1 MLIANLR
8 TKRTLL
14 SLAVAAALTLSVQ
27 ASAADTLQGKVVADE
42 APNYS
47 TQSGKQYWVLT
58 GTEQTA
64 ESNALTINDANGTVK
79 LPDQIP
85 VSHIY
90 LSEAD
95 KAVANGNQMTV
106 GGQTSTFASAVLVMN
121 VWADNVDS
129 LEADANKATLNT
141 SADAAGSY
149 AFSNIFATRIGEATI
164 RNSETVIDDVEI
176 NVTVDPSDVSLED
189 LGAFWA
195 WGAYVDNL
203 SAEAGMTSS
212 VHFSGNSLTLSDT
225 KIAAP
230 KEMYVDGV
238 MTEQVNT
245 VVAEDNRFVLENLT
259 ITTDTGY
266 FRGVTTVGADEAQI
280 DRNKTTVT
288 DLTFS
293 STDFAYVEGMEVYD
307 FGRAEAANNTY
318 IADGI
323 ELNGSDLILSG
334 GWFQDGDSA
343 VFANNTVNIADVTAG
358 SVSGELLTVY
368 GIQTRDVADVTANA
382 TTVTLDKITLSPWD
396 AGSSYETES
405 LWARAVSVSDA
416 ETVSASG
423 NLLSAHDVHVHSAI
437 LSAAYVSGEDTASVS
452 LIGNKVELSNSETMQ
467 STDFEN
473 GLTIYGARAAIT
485 GNAEISRNAVSV
497 KDVTAADLRLYGGR
511 YWAVGSTQNAS
522 VVMNGNLLE
531 VENVTN
537 TGPEADLWAAR
548 AGLGD
553 EAYHS
558 GADISTV
565 TLQNNRARVLDS
577 DFAGQFGVAGAEVD
591 IRGSADVSNNAVELR
606 NVTADHFSAL
616 GASYVGYVTADQADV
631 VMNGNT
637 LIAEGVTASDYA
649 QFVAARSF
657 FTDGDEEVYGQNI
670 LMQGNRLEMTDA
682 TLSGESYV
690 MSVSATDAGEARAL
704 NNTLEVSGLTA
715 RNDQGTAVTHVVA
728 AHLDATQAVAENN
741 ATVVEDSSFTGTTR
755 LWGVRLVAENQ
766 GIASENHVA
775 LSGTKFSGTSNV
787 AAVSLGA
794 TQAETENNVI
804 IVEDS
809 SFTGTTSLLG
819 VRLTAENQGVA
830 SGNNVALSGTKF
842 SGTSNV
848 ATVLLGATQAETENN
863 AIVVED
869 SSFTGTTSL
878 LGVQLAAE
886 KRGVASGTSVSVSG
900 ATVSGYGLIE
910 AVSVYSQDTVEV
922 NNSTLL
928 LSDVSMDGE
937 PALIAGVDSSG
948 KTVSVQNTLVQAT
961 EVDIQDN
968 KELKERNVLAGV
980 SAFITNDGGTFT
992 NKNTVVS
999 VNKSDITNGYV
1010 AGTLVALADGGQVE
1024 INNQTVVVSYSTVD
1038 DVYGTGIVASG
1049 NVSARINNQTI
1060 VLDNATVVGGV
1071 YDVSIK
1077 NGTSTRS
1084 GNDVE
1089 LTNSRL
1095 QLSGINEV
1103 GSISGFD
1110 TIGLNVTEANKMNA
1124 VLTVKKA
1131 TGGQTEFDGVTIEIA
1146 SDDFL
1151 DSSDTYQLINV
1162 EGGKYTFKDLTVK
1175 ESHTFIE
1182 TTYTADGDV
1191 VLGNGENLTS
1201 ENNLFNNKTVKATE
1215 SSKTLAESLL
1225 GTVAFINQGAEFIA
1239 DEGIA
1244 AMVDAAKLGEVTA
1257 FGVMQGGSTHYNT
1270 GSYVDV
1276 DGVTFM
1282 AGAGLRVNPNWTM
1295 AGFVEAGWANS
1306 ASHVEGTR
1314 GDGDHEY
1321 FGVGFA
1327 TRYQTDGVLYVD
1339 GSLRAGRAT
1348 TEFAGR
1354 YGQDSASYDAKSLYM
1369 SAHVGLGA
1377 LWDLSESLKL
1387 DTYARYMVTYL
1398 DDDDVSLNNRYNDK
1412 LDLDSTVTHAVRAGA
1427 RLLGDFNDYASW
1439 KVGAAYEHVFD
1450 GDAESAVNSFS
1461 LDVPSLEG
1469 DTGVFELGLRI
1480 RPSLE
1485 SNWAVD
1491 LGAKGYVGD
1500 REGVTGNMTVRYS
1513 F

>member
-47 TQSGKQYWVLT
+47 AQSGKQYWVLT
-58 GTEQTA
+58 GAEQTA

-79 LPDQIP
+79 QADQIP

-106 GGQTSTFASAVLVMN
+106 GGQTSKFDSAVLFMN

-129 LEADANKATLNT
+129 LEVDANKVTL
-141 SADAAGSY
+141 DANVEASGGY
-149 AFSNIFATRIGEATI
+149 AFTNIFATRIGEATI
-164 RNSETVIDDVEI
+164 RNSETVIGDVEI
-176 NVTVDPSDVSLED
+176 NLIADPSDDSDED
-189 LGAFWA
+189 IGAFWA
-195 WGAYVDNL
+195 WGAYVNNP

-212 VHFSGNSLTLSDT
+212 VRFSGNSLTLSGT
-225 KIAAP
+225 KIDAP
-230 KEMYVDGV
+230 EIYVDGV
-238 MTEQVNT
+238 MTQQVNT
-245 VVAEDNRFVLENLT
+245 VVAEDNRFVLENLS
-259 ITTDTGY
+259 ITTDDGH
-266 FRGVTTVGADEAQI
+266 FRGVTAFGADEVQI
-280 DRNKTTVT
+280 HRNATTAK
-288 DLTFS
+288 DLTLS
-293 STDFAYVEGMEVYD
+293 PKTFAVVEGMEVNG

-318 IADGI
+318 TADGI
-323 ELNGSDLILSG
+323 ELNGSDLILRG
-334 GWFQDGDSA
+334 GRFLDGDSA
-343 VFANNTVNIADVTAG
+343 VFSNNTVKIANVTAG

-368 GIQTRDVADVTANA
+368 GIQTSDVADVSANA

-416 ETVSASG
+416 ETVSASD

-452 LIGNKVELSNSETMQ
+452 LTGNKVELSNSETMQ

-485 GNAEISRNAVSV
+485 GSAEISRNAVSV

-558 GADISTV
+558 GADNSTV

-577 DFAGQFGVAGAEVD
+577 KFTGQLGVAGAEVD
-591 IRGSADVSNNAVELR
+591 IRGSADVSNNAVELS
-606 NVTADHFSAL
+606 NVTADRFYAL
-616 GASYVGYVTADQADV
+616 GASYVGSETADQADV

-649 QFVAARSF
+649 QFVAARSL

-682 TLSGESYV
+682 TLSGGSSV
-690 MSVSATDAGEARAL
+690 MSVSATEAGEARAL

-715 RNDQGTAVTHVVA
+715 SNDQGTAVTNVVA

-741 ATVVEDSSFTGTTR
+741 ATVVEDSSFTGTT
-755 LWGVRLVAENQ
+755 
-766 GIASENHVA
+766 
-775 LSGTKFSGTSNV
+775 
-787 AAVSLGA
+787 
-794 TQAETENNVI
+794 
-804 IVEDS
+804 
-809 SFTGTTSLLG
+809 SLLG
-819 VRLTAENQGVA
+819 VRLAAENQGIA

-848 ATVLLGATQAETENN
+848 AAVFLGATQAEAENN

-869 SSFTGTTSL
+869 SSFTGTTTL
-878 LGVQLAAE
+878 LGVHLAAE
-886 KRGVASGTSVSVSG
+886 KRGVASGTSISVSG

-922 NNSTLL
+922 KNSTLL

-992 NKNTVVS
+992 NKNTIVS
-999 VNKSDITNGYV
+999 VSKSGITNGYV

-1049 NVSARINNQTI
+1049 DVSARINNQTI

-1071 YDVSIK
+1071 YAVSVK

-1095 QLSGINEV
+1095 QLSGTNTV

-1110 TIGLNVTEANKMNA
+1110 TIGLNVTEANKEKA
-1124 VLTVKKA
+1124 VLTVTDA
-1131 TGGQTEFDGVTIEIA
+1131 DAGQMEFNGVTIEIA

-1151 DSSDTYQLINV
+1151 ESSDTYQLINV

-1175 ESHTFIE
+1175 ESHTFLE

-1201 ENNLFNNKTVKATE
+1201 ENDLFNNKTVKATE

-1225 GTVAFINQGAEFIA
+1225 GTVAFVNQGAEFIA

-1377 LWDLSESLKL
+1377 LWDLNESLKL

-1398 DDDDVSLNNRYNDK
+1398 DDDDVDLNNRYNDK

-1469 DTGVFELGLRI
+1469 DTGVFELGMRI

>member
-1 MLIANLR
+1 MLIENLR

-14 SLAVAAALTLSVQ
+14 SLAVATALTLSVQ
-27 ASAADTLQGKVVADE
+27 ANAADTLQGKVVADE

-58 GTEQTA
+58 GAEQTA

-79 LPDQIP
+79 QANQIP

-95 KAVANGNQMTV
+95 KAVANGNQMTI
-106 GGQTSTFASAVLVMN
+106 GGQTSTFTSAFLVMN

-129 LEADANKATLNT
+129 LEADANKVTL
-141 SADAAGSY
+141 DANVEASGGY
-149 AFSNIFATRIGEATI
+149 AFTNIFATRIGEATI
-164 RNSETVIDDVEI
+164 RNSETVIGDVEI
-176 NVTVDPSDVSLED
+176 NLIADPSDDSDED
-189 LGAFWA
+189 IGAFWA
-195 WGAYVDNL
+195 WGAYVNNP
-203 SAEAGMTSS
+203 SAEAEMTSS
-212 VHFSGNSLTLSDT
+212 VRFSGNSLTLSGT
-225 KIAAP
+225 KIDAP
-230 KEMYVDGV
+230 EIYVDGV
-238 MTEQVNT
+238 LTQQVNT
-245 VVAEDNRFVLENLT
+245 VVAEDNRYVLENLS
-259 ITTDTGY
+259 ITTDDGH
-266 FRGVTTVGADEAQI
+266 FRGVTAFGADEVQI
-280 DRNKTTVT
+280 HRNATTAK
-288 DLTFS
+288 DLTLS
-293 STDFAYVEGMEVYD
+293 PKTFAVVEGMEVNG

-318 IADGI
+318 TADGI
-323 ELNGSDLILSG
+323 ELNGSDLILRG
-334 GWFQDGDSA
+334 GRFLDGDSA
-343 VFANNTVNIADVTAG
+343 VFSNNTVNIADITAG
-358 SVSGELLTVY
+358 STSGELLTVY
-368 GIQTRDVADVTANA
+368 GMLTSGVADVTANA
-382 TTVTLDKITLSPWD
+382 TTVTLDKITLSPSA
-396 AGSSYETES
+396 AGSSVETES
-405 LWARAVSVSDA
+405 LSALAVSVSDA
-416 ETVSASG
+416 ETVSASD
-423 NLLSAHDVHVHSAI
+423 NLLSVHDVHVYSAI

-473 GLTIYGARAAIT
+473 GLTIYGARAAIS
-485 GNAEISRNAVSV
+485 GNAEISRNEVSV
-497 KDVTAADLRLYGGR
+497 KDVTSADLRLYGGR
-511 YWAVGSTQNAS
+511 YWAVGSAQNAS

-553 EAYHS
+553 EVYHS
-558 GADISTV
+558 GADTSTV

-577 DFAGQFGVAGAEVD
+577 KFTGQLGVAAAEVD
-591 IRGSADVSNNAVELR
+591 IRGSAVVSNNAVELS
-606 NVTADHFSAL
+606 NVTADRFYAL
-616 GASYVGYVTADQADV
+616 GASYVGSDTADQADV

-682 TLSGESYV
+682 TLSGGSSV
-690 MSVSATDAGEARAL
+690 MSVSATEAGEARAL

-715 RNDQGTAVTHVVA
+715 SNDQGTAVTNVVA

-741 ATVVEDSSFTGTTR
+741 ATV
-755 LWGVRLVAENQ
+755 
-766 GIASENHVA
+766 
-775 LSGTKFSGTSNV
+775 
-787 AAVSLGA
+787 
-794 TQAETENNVI
+794 
-804 IVEDS
+804 VEDS

-830 SGNNVALSGTKF
+830 SGNNVALSGT
-842 SGTSNV
+842 SNV

-863 AIVVED
+863 AMLVED

-886 KRGVASGTSVSVSG
+886 NRGVASGTSVSVSG
-900 ATVSGYGLIE
+900 VEVSGYGLIE

-992 NKNTVVS
+992 NKNTIVS
-999 VNKSDITNGYV
+999 VSKSGITNGYV

-1049 NVSARINNQTI
+1049 DVSARINNQTI

-1110 TIGLNVTEANKMNA
+1110 TIGLNVTQDNIDQA
-1124 VLTVKKA
+1124 VLTVTQA
-1131 TGGQTEFDGVTIEIA
+1131 AEGQTKFDGVTIEIA

-1151 DSSDTYQLINV
+1151 ESSDTYQLINV

-1201 ENNLFNNKTVKATE
+1201 ENDLFNNKTVKATE

-1225 GTVAFINQGAEFIA
+1225 GTVAFVNQGAEFIA

-1244 AMVDAAKLGEVTA
+1244 AMADAAKLGEVTA

-1377 LWDLSESLKL
+1377 LWDLNESLKL

-1398 DDDDVSLNNRYNDK
+1398 DDDDVDLNNRYNDK

-1469 DTGVFELGLRI
+1469 DTGVFELGMRI

>member
-1 MLIANLR
+1 MLIESLR

-27 ASAADTLQGKVVADE
+27 ANAADTLQGQVVADK

-47 TQSGKQYWVLT
+47 AQSGKQYWVLT
-58 GTEQTA
+58 GAEQTA

-106 GGQTSTFASAVLVMN
+106 GGQNSTFASAVLLMN

-129 LEADANKATLNT
+129 LEADANKVALNT
-141 SADAAGSY
+141 NADAAGSY
-149 AFSNIFATRIGEATI
+149 AFTNILAMKIVDATI

-176 NVTVDPSDVSLED
+176 NVTVDPSDDSVED

-195 WGAYVDNL
+195 WGASVDNL
-203 SAEAGMTSS
+203 SADAGMTSS
-212 VHFSGNSLTLSDT
+212 VRFSGNSLTLSGT
-225 KIAAP
+225 KIDAP
-230 KEMYVDGV
+230 EIYVDGV
-238 MTEQVNT
+238 MSQQVNT
-245 VVAEDNRFVLENLT
+245 VVAEDNRFVLENLS
-259 ITTDTGY
+259 ITTDDGH
-266 FRGVTTVGADEAQI
+266 FRGVTAFGADEVQI
-280 DRNKTTVT
+280 HRNATTAK
-288 DLTFS
+288 DLTLS
-293 STDFAYVEGMEVYD
+293 PKTFAVVEGMEVNG

-318 IADGI
+318 TADGI
-323 ELNGSDLILSG
+323 ELNGSDLILRG
-334 GWFQDGDSA
+334 GRFLDGDSA

-358 SVSGELLTVY
+358 STSGELLTVY
-368 GIQTRDVADVTANA
+368 GMLTSGVADVMATA
-382 TTVTLDKITLSPWD
+382 TTVTLDKIALSPWD
-396 AGSSYETES
+396 AGSSDETES

-416 ETVSASG
+416 ETVSASD

-511 YWAVGSTQNAS
+511 YWAVGSTQNDS

-558 GADISTV
+558 GADTSTV

-577 DFAGQFGVAGAEVD
+577 KFTGQLGVAGAEVD

-637 LIAEGVTASDYA
+637 LIAEGVTASNYS

-704 NNTLEVSGLTA
+704 NNTFEVSGLTA
-715 RNDQGTAVTHVVA
+715 SNDQGTAETIVVA
-728 AHLDATQAVAENN
+728 AHLYATQAVAENN
-741 ATVVEDSSFTGTTR
+741 AMVIKNSSFVGTTV
-755 LWGVRLVAENQ
+755 LEGVNQ
-766 GIASENHVA
+766 R
-775 LSGTKFSGTSNV
+775 
-787 AAVSLGA
+787 
-794 TQAETENNVI
+794 TEN
-804 IVEDS
+804 S
-809 SFTGTTSLLG
+809 
-819 VRLTAENQGVA
+819 GVA
-830 SGNNVALSGTKF
+830 SGNSVSVSKTNF
-842 SGTSNV
+842 SGTNNV
-848 ATVLLGATQAETENN
+848 FAVDLVAMKAEVENN
-863 AIVVED
+863 SMVVED
-869 SSFTGTTSL
+869 SAFAGTTAL
-878 LGVQLAAE
+878 EGVNLTTE
-886 KRGVASGTSVSVSG
+886 NRGVVSGTGVSISG
-900 ATVSGYGLIE
+900 ATVTGYGLIQ
-910 AVSVYSQDTVEV
+910 AVAVQSPNTVEV
-922 NNSTLL
+922 DNSTLL
-928 LSDVSMDGE
+928 LSDVSMEGE
-937 PALIAGVDSSG
+937 QALIAGVAIFG
-948 KTVSVQNTLVQAT
+948 KTVSVQNTFVQAT
-961 EVDIQDN
+961 QLTMKDN
-968 KELKERNVLAGV
+968 GERNALGGV
-980 SAFITNDGGTFT
+980 SVEINDGGTFT
-992 NKNTVVS
+992 NENTVVS
-999 VNKSDITNGYV
+999 LLNNSEITDGYV
-1010 AGTLVALADGGQVE
+1010 AGTLVSLVDGGQVE
-1024 INNQTVVVSYSTVD
+1024 INNQTVVVSNSTVD

-1049 NVSARINNQTI
+1049 DVSARINNQTI

-1071 YDVSIK
+1071 YDVSVK
-1077 NGTSTRS
+1077 SETSTRS

-1095 QLSGINEV
+1095 QLSGTNKV

-1110 TIGLNVTEANKMNA
+1110 TIGLNVTEANKEKA
-1124 VLTVKKA
+1124 VLTVTDA
-1131 TGGQTEFDGVTIEIA
+1131 DAGQMEFNGVTIEIA

-1151 DSSDTYQLINV
+1151 ESSDTYQLINV

-1191 VLGNGENLTS
+1191 VLGDGNSLTS
-1201 ENNLFNNKTVKATE
+1201 ENDLFNNKTVKATE

-1327 TRYQTDGVLYVD
+1327 TRYQTDGVLYAD

-1377 LWDLSESLKL
+1377 MWGLNESLKL

-1412 LDLDSTVTHAVRAGA
+1412 LELDSTVTHAVRAGA
-1427 RLLGDFNDYASW
+1427 RLLGDFNDNASW

>member
-1 MLIANLR
+1 MSF
-8 TKRTLL
+8 L
-14 SLAVAAALTLSVQ
+14 SESSMPDTGLALAVTKKTPLR
-27 ASAADTLQGKVVADE
+27 K
-42 APNYS
+42 
-47 TQSGKQYWVLT
+47 
-58 GTEQTA
+58 
-64 ESNALTINDANGTVK
+64 
-79 LPDQIP
+79 
-85 VSHIY
+85 
-90 LSEAD
+90 
-95 KAVANGNQMTV
+95 
-106 GGQTSTFASAVLVMN
+106 
-121 VWADNVDS
+121 S
-129 LEADANKATLNT
+129 LERTVFRSGVLLGP
-141 SADAAGSY
+141 S
-149 AFSNIFATRIGEATI
+149 FHQPRISSDPRFCMAKI
-164 RNSETVIDDVEI
+164 SETIVE
-176 NVTVDPSDVSLED
+176 T
-189 LGAFWA
+189 
-195 WGAYVDNL
+195 NL
-203 SAEAGMTSS
+203 AG
-212 VHFSGNSLTLSDT
+212 G
-225 KIAAP
+225 
-230 KEMYVDGV
+230 
-238 MTEQVNT
+238 
-245 VVAEDNRFVLENLT
+245 
-259 ITTDTGY
+259 
-266 FRGVTTVGADEAQI
+266 
-280 DRNKTTVT
+280 
-288 DLTFS
+288 
-293 STDFAYVEGMEVYD
+293 
-307 FGRAEAANNTY
+307 
-318 IADGI
+318 
-323 ELNGSDLILSG
+323 
-334 GWFQDGDSA
+334 
-343 VFANNTVNIADVTAG
+343 
-358 SVSGELLTVY
+358 
-368 GIQTRDVADVTANA
+368 
-382 TTVTLDKITLSPWD
+382 
-396 AGSSYETES
+396 
-405 LWARAVSVSDA
+405 
-416 ETVSASG
+416 
-423 NLLSAHDVHVHSAI
+423 
-437 LSAAYVSGEDTASVS
+437 
-452 LIGNKVELSNSETMQ
+452 
-467 STDFEN
+467 
-473 GLTIYGARAAIT
+473 
-485 GNAEISRNAVSV
+485 
-497 KDVTAADLRLYGGR
+497 
-511 YWAVGSTQNAS
+511 
-522 VVMNGNLLE
+522 
-531 VENVTN
+531 
-537 TGPEADLWAAR
+537 
-548 AGLGD
+548 
-553 EAYHS
+553 HS

-565 TLQNNRARVLDS
+565 TLQNNRARVLDT

-591 IRGSADVSNNAVELR
+591 IRGSAVVSNNAVELR
-606 NVTADHFSAL
+606 NVTADRFSAL
-616 GASYVGYVTADQADV
+616 GASYVGYEMADQADV

-682 TLSGESYV
+682 TLSGGSSV

-715 RNDQGTAVTHVVA
+715 RNDQGTAVPNVVA
-728 AHLDATQAVAENN
+728 AHLDAKQAVAENN

-755 LWGVRLVAENQ
+755 LWGVRLEAENQ
-766 GIASENHVA
+766 GSASGNHVA
-775 LSGTKFSGTSNV
+775 LSGTKFSGSSNV
-787 AAVSLGA
+787 AA
-794 TQAETENNVI
+794 
-804 IVEDS
+804 
-809 SFTGTTSLLG
+809 
-819 VRLTAENQGVA
+819 
-830 SGNNVALSGTKF
+830 
-842 SGTSNV
+842 
-848 ATVLLGATQAETENN
+848 VLLGATQAETENN

-968 KELKERNVLAGV
+968 KELKERYVLAGV

-1095 QLSGINEV
+1095 QLSGTNTV

-1110 TIGLNVTEANKMNA
+1110 TIVLNVTEANKEKA
-1124 VLTVKKA
+1124 VLTVTDA
-1131 TGGQTEFDGVTIEIA
+1131 DAGQMEFNGVTIEIA

-1151 DSSDTYQLINV
+1151 ESSDTYQLINV
-1162 EGGKYTFKDLTVK
+1162 EGGKYTFKNLTVK

-1314 GDGDHEY
+1314 VDGDHEY

-1327 TRYQTDGVLYVD
+1327 TRYQTDGVFYVD

-1377 LWDLSESLKL
+1377 LWDLNESLKL

>member
-1 MLIANLR
+1 MLIENLR

-27 ASAADTLQGKVVADE
+27 ANATGTLQGQVVADK

-47 TQSGKQYWVLT
+47 AQSGKQYWVLT
-58 GTEQTA
+58 GAEQTA
-64 ESNALTINDANGTVK
+64 ESNVLTINDANGTVK

-106 GGQTSTFASAVLVMN
+106 GGQNSTFASAVLLMN

-129 LEADANKATLNT
+129 LEADANKVALNT

-149 AFSNIFATRIGEATI
+149 AFTNILAMKIVDATI
-164 RNSETVIDDVEI
+164 RNSETVINDVEI
-176 NVTVDPSDVSLED
+176 NVTVDPSDDSVED

-195 WGAYVDNL
+195 WGASVDNL
-203 SAEAGMTSS
+203 SADAGMTSS
-212 VHFSGNSLTLSDT
+212 VRFSGNSLTLSGT
-225 KIAAP
+225 KIDAP
-230 KEMYVDGV
+230 EIYVDGV
-238 MTEQVNT
+238 MSQQVNT
-245 VVAEDNRFVLENLT
+245 VVAEDNRFVLENLS
-259 ITTDTGY
+259 ITTDDGH
-266 FRGVTTVGADEAQI
+266 FRGVTAVGADEAQI
-280 DRNKTTVT
+280 YRNETTVT
-288 DLTFS
+288 GLIFS
-293 STDFAYVEGMEVYD
+293 STDFASVEGMEVNG

-318 IADGI
+318 TADGI
-323 ELNGSDLILSG
+323 ELNGSDLILRG
-334 GWFQDGDSA
+334 GRFLDGDSA
-343 VFANNTVNIADVTAG
+343 VFANNTVNIANVTAG

-368 GIQTRDVADVTANA
+368 GIQTSDVADVSANA

-416 ETVSASG
+416 ETVSASD

-452 LIGNKVELSNSETMQ
+452 LTGNRVELSNVESQ
-467 STDFEN
+467 LDSDFEN
-473 GLTIYGARAAIT
+473 GLTIYGARAAIS
-485 GNAEISRNAVSV
+485 GNAEISRNEVSV

-511 YWAVGSTQNAS
+511 YWAVGLAQNAS

-558 GADISTV
+558 GADNSTV

-577 DFAGQFGVAGAEVD
+577 KFTGQLGVAGAEVD
-591 IRGSADVSNNAVELR
+591 IRGSAVVSNNAVELS
-606 NVTADHFSAL
+606 NVTADRFYAL
-616 GASYVGYVTADQADV
+616 GASYVGSETADQADV

-649 QFVAARSF
+649 QFVAARSL

-682 TLSGESYV
+682 TLSGGSSV
-690 MSVSATDAGEARAL
+690 MSVSATEAGEARAL

-715 RNDQGTAVTHVVA
+715 DNNQADTASEVIAVD
-728 AHLDATQAVAENN
+728 LDAMQAEVENN
-741 ATVVEDSSFTGTTR
+741 SMV
-755 LWGVRLVAENQ
+755 
-766 GIASENHVA
+766 
-775 LSGTKFSGTSNV
+775 
-787 AAVSLGA
+787 
-794 TQAETENNVI
+794 
-804 IVEDS
+804 VEDS

-819 VRLTAENQGVA
+819 VQLAVENRGVA
-830 SGNNVALSGTKF
+830 SGNNVALSGTEF

-848 ATVLLGATQAETENN
+848 AAVFLGATQAEAENN

-878 LGVQLAAE
+878 LGVHLAAE

-1049 NVSARINNQTI
+1049 DVSARINNQTI

-1110 TIGLNVTEANKMNA
+1110 TIGLNVTQDNIDQA
-1124 VLTVKKA
+1124 VLTVTQA
-1131 TGGQTEFDGVTIEIA
+1131 AEGQTKFDGVTIEIA

-1151 DSSDTYQLINV
+1151 ESSDTYQLINV
-1162 EGGKYTFKDLTVK
+1162 EGGKYMFKDLTVK
-1175 ESHTFIE
+1175 ESHTFLE
-1182 TTYTADGDV
+1182 TTYTAEDDV
-1191 VLGNGENLTS
+1191 VLDADHGLTS
-1201 ENNLFNNKTVKATE
+1201 ENDLFNNKTVKATE

-1377 LWDLSESLKL
+1377 LWNLNESLKL

-1412 LDLDSTVTHAVRAGA
+1412 LELDSTVTHAVRAGA

>member
-1 MLIANLR
+1 MLIENLR

-14 SLAVAAALTLSVQ
+14 SLAVATALTLSVQ
-27 ASAADTLQGKVVADE
+27 ANAADTLQGKVVADE

-47 TQSGKQYWVLT
+47 TQSGEQYWVLT
-58 GTEQTA
+58 GAEQTA

-79 LPDQIP
+79 QANQIP

-95 KAVANGNQMTV
+95 KAVANGNQMTI
-106 GGQTSTFASAVLVMN
+106 GGQTSTFASAFLVMN

-129 LEADANKATLNT
+129 LEVDANKVTL
-141 SADAAGSY
+141 DANVEASGGY
-149 AFSNIFATRIGEATI
+149 AFTNIFATRIGEATI
-164 RNSETVIDDVEI
+164 RNSETVIGDVEI
-176 NVTVDPSDVSLED
+176 NLIADPSDDSDED
-189 LGAFWA
+189 IGAFWA
-195 WGAYVDNL
+195 WGAYVNNP

-212 VHFSGNSLTLSDT
+212 VRFSGNSLTLSGT
-225 KIAAP
+225 KIDAP
-230 KEMYVDGV
+230 EIYVDGV
-238 MTEQVNT
+238 MTQQVNT
-245 VVAEDNRFVLENLT
+245 VVAEDNRFVLENLS
-259 ITTDTGY
+259 ITTDDGH
-266 FRGVTTVGADEAQI
+266 FRGVTAFGADEVQI
-280 DRNKTTVT
+280 HRNATTAK
-288 DLTFS
+288 DLTLS
-293 STDFAYVEGMEVYD
+293 PKTFAVVEGMEVNG

-318 IADGI
+318 TADGI
-323 ELNGSDLILSG
+323 ELNGSDLILRG
-334 GWFQDGDSA
+334 GRFLDGDSA
-343 VFANNTVNIADVTAG
+343 VFANNTVNIANVTAG

-368 GIQTRDVADVTANA
+368 GIQTSDVADVSANA

-416 ETVSASG
+416 ETVSASD
-423 NLLSAHDVHVHSAI
+423 NLLSVLDVHVHSAI

-473 GLTIYGARAAIT
+473 GLTIYGARAAIS
-485 GNAEISRNAVSV
+485 GNAEISRNEVSV

-511 YWAVGSTQNAS
+511 YWAVDSAQNAS

-553 EAYHS
+553 EVYHS
-558 GADISTV
+558 GADTSTV

-577 DFAGQFGVAGAEVD
+577 KFTGQLGVAGAEVD
-591 IRGSADVSNNAVELR
+591 IRGSAVVSNNAVELS
-606 NVTADHFSAL
+606 NVTADRFYAL
-616 GASYVGYVTADQADV
+616 GASYVGSETADQADV

-649 QFVAARSF
+649 QFVAARSL

-682 TLSGESYV
+682 TLSGGSSV
-690 MSVSATDAGEARAL
+690 MSVSATEAGEARAL

-715 RNDQGTAVTHVVA
+715 SNDQGTAVTNVVA

-741 ATVVEDSSFTGTTR
+741 ATV
-755 LWGVRLVAENQ
+755 
-766 GIASENHVA
+766 
-775 LSGTKFSGTSNV
+775 
-787 AAVSLGA
+787 
-794 TQAETENNVI
+794 
-804 IVEDS
+804 VEDS

-863 AIVVED
+863 AMLVED

-886 KRGVASGTSVSVSG
+886 NRGVASGTSVSVSG
-900 ATVSGYGLIE
+900 VEVSGYGLIE
-910 AVSVYSQDTVEV
+910 AVSVYSQNTVEV
-922 NNSTLL
+922 DNSTLL
-928 LSDVSMDGE
+928 LSNVSMDGE
-937 PALIAGVDSSG
+937 PALIAGVDSLG
-948 KTVSVQNTLVQAT
+948 KTVSVQNILVQAT

-992 NKNTVVS
+992 NKNTIVS

-1024 INNQTVVVSYSTVD
+1024 INNQTVVVSNSTVD

-1049 NVSARINNQTI
+1049 DVSARINNQTI

-1071 YDVSIK
+1071 YDVSVK
-1077 NGTSTRS
+1077 SETSTRS

-1095 QLSGINEV
+1095 QLSGTNTV

-1110 TIGLNVTEANKMNA
+1110 TIGLNVTEANKKKA
-1124 VLTVKKA
+1124 VLTVTDA
-1131 TGGQTEFDGVTIEIA
+1131 DAGQMEFNGVTIEIA

-1151 DSSDTYQLINV
+1151 ESSDTYQLINV

-1191 VLGNGENLTS
+1191 VLGDGNSLTS
-1201 ENNLFNNKTVKATE
+1201 ENDLFNNKTVKATE

-1377 LWDLSESLKL
+1377 LWDLNESLKL

-1412 LDLDSTVTHAVRAGA
+1412 IELDSTVTHAVRAGA

-1485 SNWAVD
+1485 SSWAVD

>member
-1 MLIANLR
+1 MPDTGLA
-8 TKRTLL
+8 
-14 SLAVAAALTLSVQ
+14 LAVTKKTPLR
-27 ASAADTLQGKVVADE
+27 K
-42 APNYS
+42 
-47 TQSGKQYWVLT
+47 
-58 GTEQTA
+58 
-64 ESNALTINDANGTVK
+64 
-79 LPDQIP
+79 
-85 VSHIY
+85 
-90 LSEAD
+90 
-95 KAVANGNQMTV
+95 
-106 GGQTSTFASAVLVMN
+106 
-121 VWADNVDS
+121 S
-129 LEADANKATLNT
+129 LERTVFRSGVLLGP
-141 SADAAGSY
+141 S
-149 AFSNIFATRIGEATI
+149 FHQPRISSDPRFCMAKI
-164 RNSETVIDDVEI
+164 SETIVE
-176 NVTVDPSDVSLED
+176 T
-189 LGAFWA
+189 
-195 WGAYVDNL
+195 NL
-203 SAEAGMTSS
+203 AG
-212 VHFSGNSLTLSDT
+212 G
-225 KIAAP
+225 
-230 KEMYVDGV
+230 
-238 MTEQVNT
+238 
-245 VVAEDNRFVLENLT
+245 
-259 ITTDTGY
+259 
-266 FRGVTTVGADEAQI
+266 
-280 DRNKTTVT
+280 
-288 DLTFS
+288 
-293 STDFAYVEGMEVYD
+293 
-307 FGRAEAANNTY
+307 
-318 IADGI
+318 
-323 ELNGSDLILSG
+323 
-334 GWFQDGDSA
+334 
-343 VFANNTVNIADVTAG
+343 
-358 SVSGELLTVY
+358 
-368 GIQTRDVADVTANA
+368 
-382 TTVTLDKITLSPWD
+382 
-396 AGSSYETES
+396 
-405 LWARAVSVSDA
+405 
-416 ETVSASG
+416 
-423 NLLSAHDVHVHSAI
+423 
-437 LSAAYVSGEDTASVS
+437 
-452 LIGNKVELSNSETMQ
+452 
-467 STDFEN
+467 
-473 GLTIYGARAAIT
+473 
-485 GNAEISRNAVSV
+485 
-497 KDVTAADLRLYGGR
+497 
-511 YWAVGSTQNAS
+511 
-522 VVMNGNLLE
+522 
-531 VENVTN
+531 
-537 TGPEADLWAAR
+537 
-548 AGLGD
+548 
-553 EAYHS
+553 HS

-565 TLQNNRARVLDS
+565 TLQNNRARVLDT

-591 IRGSADVSNNAVELR
+591 IRGSAVVSNNAVELR
-606 NVTADHFSAL
+606 NVTADRFSAL
-616 GASYVGYVTADQADV
+616 GASYVGYEMADQADV

-682 TLSGESYV
+682 TLSGGSSV

-715 RNDQGTAVTHVVA
+715 RNDQGTAVPNVVA
-728 AHLDATQAVAENN
+728 AHLDAKQAVAENN

-766 GIASENHVA
+766 GIASGNHVA

-787 AAVSLGA
+787 AAVS
-794 TQAETENNVI
+794 
-804 IVEDS
+804 
-809 SFTGTTSLLG
+809 
-819 VRLTAENQGVA
+819 
-830 SGNNVALSGTKF
+830 
-842 SGTSNV
+842 
-848 ATVLLGATQAETENN
+848 LGATQAETENN

-968 KELKERNVLAGV
+968 KELKERYVLAGV

-1095 QLSGINEV
+1095 QLSGTNTV

-1110 TIGLNVTEANKMNA
+1110 TIVLNVTEANKEKA
-1124 VLTVKKA
+1124 VLTVTDA
-1131 TGGQTEFDGVTIEIA
+1131 DAGQMEFNGVTIEIA

-1151 DSSDTYQLINV
+1151 ESSDTYQLINV
-1162 EGGKYTFKDLTVK
+1162 EGGKYTFKNLTVK

-1314 GDGDHEY
+1314 VDGDHEY

-1327 TRYQTDGVLYVD
+1327 TRYQTDGVFYVD

-1377 LWDLSESLKL
+1377 LWDLNESLKL

>member
-1 MLIANLR
+1 MLIENLR

-27 ASAADTLQGKVVADE
+27 TNAADTLQGKVVADE

-47 TQSGKQYWVLT
+47 AQSGEQYWVLT
-58 GTEQTA
+58 GAEQTA

-79 LPDQIP
+79 QADQIP

-129 LEADANKATLNT
+129 LEADANKVTL
-141 SADAAGSY
+141 DANVEASGGY
-149 AFSNIFATRIGEATI
+149 AFTNIFATRIGEATI
-164 RNSETVIDDVEI
+164 RNSETVIGDVEI
-176 NVTVDPSDVSLED
+176 NLIADPSDDSDED
-189 LGAFWA
+189 IGAFWA
-195 WGAYVDNL
+195 WGAYVNNP

-212 VHFSGNSLTLSDT
+212 VRFSGNSLTLSGT
-225 KIAAP
+225 KIDAP
-230 KEMYVDGV
+230 EIYVDGV
-238 MTEQVNT
+238 MSQQVNT
-245 VVAEDNRFVLENLT
+245 VVAEDNRFVLENLS
-259 ITTDTGY
+259 ITTDDGH
-266 FRGVTTVGADEAQI
+266 FRGVTAVGADEAQI
-280 DRNKTTVT
+280 YRNETTVT
-288 DLTFS
+288 GLIFS
-293 STDFAYVEGMEVYD
+293 STDFASVEGMEVNG

-318 IADGI
+318 TADGI
-323 ELNGSDLILSG
+323 ELNGSDLILRG
-334 GWFQDGDSA
+334 GRFLDGDSA
-343 VFANNTVNIADVTAG
+343 VFANNTVKIANVTAG

-368 GIQTRDVADVTANA
+368 GIQTSDVADVSANA

-416 ETVSASG
+416 ETVSASD
-423 NLLSAHDVHVHSAI
+423 NLLLAHDVHVHSAI

-452 LIGNKVELSNSETMQ
+452 LTGNKVELSNSETMQ

-558 GADISTV
+558 GADNSTV

-577 DFAGQFGVAGAEVD
+577 KFTGQLGVAGAEVD

-637 LIAEGVTASDYA
+637 LIAEGVTASNYS

-715 RNDQGTAVTHVVA
+715 SNDQGTAETIVVA
-728 AHLDATQAVAENN
+728 AHLYATQAVAENN
-741 ATVVEDSSFTGTTR
+741 AMVIKNSSFVGTTVLEGVNQRTENSGVASGNSISVSKTNFSGTNNVFAVDLVAMKAEVENNSMVVEDSSFAGTTA
-755 LWGVRLVAENQ
+755 LEGVNLTTENR
-766 GIASENHVA
+766 GVV
-775 LSGTKFSGTSNV
+775 SGTG
-787 AAVSLGA
+787 VS
-794 TQAETENNVI
+794 I
-804 IVEDS
+804 
-809 SFTGTTSLLG
+809 
-819 VRLTAENQGVA
+819 
-830 SGNNVALSGTKF
+830 
-842 SGTSNV
+842 
-848 ATVLLGATQAETENN
+848 
-863 AIVVED
+863 
-869 SSFTGTTSL
+869 
-878 LGVQLAAE
+878 
-886 KRGVASGTSVSVSG
+886 SG
-900 ATVSGYGLIE
+900 ATVTGYGLIQ
-910 AVSVYSQDTVEV
+910 AVAVQSPNTVEV
-922 NNSTLL
+922 DNSTLL
-928 LSDVSMDGE
+928 LSDVSMEGE
-937 PALIAGVDSSG
+937 QALIAGVAIFG
-948 KTVSVQNTLVQAT
+948 KTVSVQNTFVQAT
-961 EVDIQDN
+961 QLTMKDN
-968 KELKERNVLAGV
+968 GERNALGGV
-980 SAFITNDGGTFT
+980 SVEINDGGTFT
-992 NKNTVVS
+992 NENTVVS
-999 VNKSDITNGYV
+999 LLNNSEITDGYV
-1010 AGTLVALADGGQVE
+1010 AGTLVSLVDGGQVE
-1024 INNQTVVVSYSTVD
+1024 INNQTVVVSNSTVD

-1049 NVSARINNQTI
+1049 DVSARINNQTI

-1071 YDVSIK
+1071 YDVSVK
-1077 NGTSTRS
+1077 SETSTRG

-1095 QLSGINEV
+1095 QLSGTNKV

-1110 TIGLNVTEANKMNA
+1110 TIGLNVTEANKEKA
-1124 VLTVKKA
+1124 VLTVTDA
-1131 TGGQTEFDGVTIEIA
+1131 DAGQMEFNGVTIEIA

-1151 DSSDTYQLINV
+1151 ESSDTYQLINV
-1162 EGGKYTFKDLTVK
+1162 EGGTYTFTDLTVK
-1175 ESHTFIE
+1175 ESHTFLE
-1182 TTYTADGDV
+1182 TTYMADGKV
-1191 VLGNGENLTS
+1191 VLDDGNSLTS
-1201 ENNLFNNKTVKATE
+1201 ENDLFNNKTVKATE

-1327 TRYQTDGVLYVD
+1327 TRYQTDGVLYAD

-1377 LWDLSESLKL
+1377 MWGLNESLKL

-1412 LDLDSTVTHAVRAGA
+1412 LELDSTVTHAVRAGA

>member
-1 MLIANLR
+1 M
-8 TKRTLL
+8 
-14 SLAVAAALTLSVQ
+14 
-27 ASAADTLQGKVVADE
+27 
-42 APNYS
+42 
-47 TQSGKQYWVLT
+47 TQ
-58 GTEQTA
+58 
-64 ESNALTINDANGTVK
+64 
-79 LPDQIP
+79 
-85 VSHIY
+85 
-90 LSEAD
+90 
-95 KAVANGNQMTV
+95 
-106 GGQTSTFASAVLVMN
+106 
-121 VWADNVDS
+121 
-129 LEADANKATLNT
+129 
-141 SADAAGSY
+141 
-149 AFSNIFATRIGEATI
+149 
-164 RNSETVIDDVEI
+164 
-176 NVTVDPSDVSLED
+176 
-189 LGAFWA
+189 
-195 WGAYVDNL
+195 
-203 SAEAGMTSS
+203 
-212 VHFSGNSLTLSDT
+212 
-225 KIAAP
+225 
-230 KEMYVDGV
+230 
-238 MTEQVNT
+238 QVNT
-245 VVAEDNRFVLENLT
+245 VVAEDNRYVLENLS
-259 ITTDTGY
+259 ITTDDGH
-266 FRGVTTVGADEAQI
+266 FRGVTAVGADEAQI
-280 DRNKTTVT
+280 YRNETTVT
-288 DLTFS
+288 GLIFS
-293 STDFAYVEGMEVYD
+293 STDFASVEGMEVNG

-318 IADGI
+318 TADGI
-323 ELNGSDLILSG
+323 ELNGSDLILRG
-334 GWFQDGDSA
+334 GRFLDGDSA
-343 VFANNTVNIADVTAG
+343 VFANNTVNIANVTAG

-368 GIQTRDVADVTANA
+368 GIQTSDVADVSANA

-416 ETVSASG
+416 ETVSASD
-423 NLLSAHDVHVHSAI
+423 NLLSVHDVHVHSAI

-473 GLTIYGARAAIT
+473 GLTIYGARAAIS
-485 GNAEISRNAVSV
+485 GNAEISRNEVSV

-511 YWAVGSTQNAS
+511 YWAVGSAQNAS

-553 EAYHS
+553 EVYHS
-558 GADISTV
+558 GADTSTV

-577 DFAGQFGVAGAEVD
+577 KFTGQLGVAGAEVD
-591 IRGSADVSNNAVELR
+591 IRGSAVVSNNAVEFS
-606 NVTADHFSAL
+606 NVTADRFYAL
-616 GASYVGYVTADQADV
+616 GASYVGSETADQADV

-649 QFVAARSF
+649 QFVAARSL

-682 TLSGESYV
+682 TLSGGSSV
-690 MSVSATDAGEARAL
+690 MSVSATEAGEARAL

-715 RNDQGTAVTHVVA
+715 SNDQGTAVTNVVA

-741 ATVVEDSSFTGTTR
+741 ATV
-755 LWGVRLVAENQ
+755 
-766 GIASENHVA
+766 
-775 LSGTKFSGTSNV
+775 
-787 AAVSLGA
+787 
-794 TQAETENNVI
+794 
-804 IVEDS
+804 VEDS

-863 AIVVED
+863 AMLVED

-878 LGVQLAAE
+878 LGVKLAAE
-886 KRGVASGTSVSVSG
+886 NRGVASGTSVSVSG
-900 ATVSGYGLIE
+900 VEVSGYGLIE
-910 AVSVYSQDTVEV
+910 AVSVYSQNTVEV
-922 NNSTLL
+922 DNSTLL
-928 LSDVSMDGE
+928 LSNVSMDGK
-937 PALIAGVDSSG
+937 PALIAGVDSLG

-992 NKNTVVS
+992 NKNTIVS

-1024 INNQTVVVSYSTVD
+1024 INNQTVVVSNSTVD

-1049 NVSARINNQTI
+1049 DVSARINNQTI
-1060 VLDNATVVGGV
+1060 VLDNATVEGGV
-1071 YDVSIK
+1071 YAVSVK

-1095 QLSGINEV
+1095 QLSGTNTV

-1110 TIGLNVTEANKMNA
+1110 TIGLNVTEANKEKA
-1124 VLTVKKA
+1124 VLTVTDA
-1131 TGGQTEFDGVTIEIA
+1131 DAGQMEFNGVTIEIA

-1151 DSSDTYQLINV
+1151 ESSDTYQLINV

-1175 ESHTFIE
+1175 ESHTFLE

-1201 ENNLFNNKTVKATE
+1201 ENDLFNNKTVKATE

-1225 GTVAFINQGAEFIA
+1225 GTVAFVNQGAEFIA

-1282 AGAGLRVNPNWTM
+1282 AGAGLRINPNWTM

-1377 LWDLSESLKL
+1377 LWDLNESLKL

-1398 DDDDVSLNNRYNDK
+1398 DDDDVDLNNRYNDK

-1469 DTGVFELGLRI
+1469 DTGVFELGMRI

>member
-1 MLIANLR
+1 MLIENLR

-27 ASAADTLQGKVVADE
+27 ANAADTLQGQVVADK

-47 TQSGKQYWVLT
+47 AQSGKQYWVLT
-58 GTEQTA
+58 GAEQTA

-90 LSEAD
+90 LFEAD

-129 LEADANKATLNT
+129 LEADANKVALNT

-149 AFSNIFATRIGEATI
+149 AFSNILATRIGEATI

-176 NVTVDPSDVSLED
+176 NVTVDSSDVSLED

-195 WGAYVDNL
+195 WGAYVNNR

-230 KEMYVDGV
+230 EIYVDGV

-259 ITTDTGY
+259 ITTDRGY
-266 FRGVTTVGADEAQI
+266 FRGVTAVGADEAQI
-280 DRNKTTVT
+280 HRNETTVT
-288 DLTFS
+288 GLIFS
-293 STDFAYVEGMEVYD
+293 STDFASVEGMEVNG

-318 IADGI
+318 MADGI
-323 ELNGSDLILSG
+323 ELNGSDLILRG
-334 GWFQDGDSA
+334 GRFLDGDSA
-343 VFANNTVNIADVTAG
+343 VFADNTVKIANVTAG

-368 GIQTRDVADVTANA
+368 GIQTSDVADVSANA

-396 AGSSYETES
+396 AGSSVETES
-405 LWARAVSVSDA
+405 LSALAVSVFDA
-416 ETVSASG
+416 ETVSASD
-423 NLLSAHDVHVHSAI
+423 NLLSGHDVHVHSAI
-437 LSAAYVSGEDTASVS
+437 LSAAYVSGKDTASVS

-558 GADISTV
+558 GADNSTV

-577 DFAGQFGVAGAEVD
+577 KFTGQLGVAGAEVD
-591 IRGSADVSNNAVELR
+591 IRGSAVVSNNAVELS
-606 NVTADHFSAL
+606 NVTADRFYAL
-616 GASYVGYVTADQADV
+616 GASYVGSETADQADV

-649 QFVAARSF
+649 QFVAARSL

-682 TLSGESYV
+682 TLSGGSSV
-690 MSVSATDAGEARAL
+690 MSVSATEAGEARAL

-715 RNDQGTAVTHVVA
+715 SNDQGTAVTNVVA

-741 ATVVEDSSFTGTTR
+741 ATVVEDSSFTGTTS

-766 GIASENHVA
+766 GVASGNNVA

-794 TQAETENNVI
+794 TQAETENNAML
-804 IVEDS
+804 VEDS

-819 VRLTAENQGVA
+819 VH
-830 SGNNVALSGTKF
+830 
-842 SGTSNV
+842 
-848 ATVLLGATQAETENN
+848 
-863 AIVVED
+863 
-869 SSFTGTTSL
+869 
-878 LGVQLAAE
+878 LAAE
-886 KRGVASGTSVSVSG
+886 KRGVASGTCVSVSG
-900 ATVSGYGLIE
+900 VEVSGYGLIE

-992 NKNTVVS
+992 NKNTIVS

-1024 INNQTVVVSYSTVD
+1024 INNQTVVVSNSTVD

-1049 NVSARINNQTI
+1049 DVSARINNQTI
-1060 VLDNATVVGGV
+1060 VLDNATVEGGV
-1071 YDVSIK
+1071 YAVSVK

-1110 TIGLNVTEANKMNA
+1110 TIGLNVTQDNIDQA
-1124 VLTVKKA
+1124 VLTVTQA
-1131 TGGQTEFDGVTIEIA
+1131 AEGQTKFDGVTIEIA

-1151 DSSDTYQLINV
+1151 ESSDTYQLINV

-1201 ENNLFNNKTVKATE
+1201 ENDLFNNKTVKATE

-1282 AGAGLRVNPNWTM
+1282 AGAGLRINPNWTM

-1377 LWDLSESLKL
+1377 LWDLNESLKL

-1398 DDDDVSLNNRYNDK
+1398 DDDDVDLNNRYNDK

-1469 DTGVFELGLRI
+1469 DTGVFELGMRI

>member
-1 MLIANLR
+1 MLIENLR

-27 ASAADTLQGKVVADE
+27 ANAADTLQGQVVADK

-47 TQSGKQYWVLT
+47 AQSGKQYWVLT
-58 GTEQTA
+58 GAEQTA

-106 GGQTSTFASAVLVMN
+106 GGQNSTFASAVLLMN

-129 LEADANKATLNT
+129 LEADANKVALNT

-149 AFSNIFATRIGEATI
+149 AFTNILAMKIVDATI

-176 NVTVDPSDVSLED
+176 NVTVDPSDDSVED

-195 WGAYVDNL
+195 WGASVDNL
-203 SAEAGMTSS
+203 SADAGMTSS
-212 VHFSGNSLTLSDT
+212 VRFSGNSLTLSGT
-225 KIAAP
+225 KIDAP
-230 KEMYVDGV
+230 EIYVDGV
-238 MTEQVNT
+238 MSQQVNT
-245 VVAEDNRFVLENLT
+245 VVAEDNRFVLENLS
-259 ITTDTGY
+259 ITTDDGH
-266 FRGVTTVGADEAQI
+266 FRGVTAVGADEAQI
-280 DRNKTTVT
+280 YRNETTVT
-288 DLTFS
+288 GLIFS
-293 STDFAYVEGMEVYD
+293 STDFASVEGMEVNG

-318 IADGI
+318 TADGI
-323 ELNGSDLILSG
+323 ELNGSDLILRG
-334 GWFQDGDSA
+334 GRFLDGDSA
-343 VFANNTVNIADVTAG
+343 VFANNTVNIANVTAG

-368 GIQTRDVADVTANA
+368 GMLTSGVADVTANA
-382 TTVTLDKITLSPWD
+382 TTVTLDKITLSPSA
-396 AGSSYETES
+396 AGSSVETES
-405 LWARAVSVSDA
+405 LSALAVSVFDA
-416 ETVSASG
+416 ETVSASD
-423 NLLSAHDVHVHSAI
+423 NLLSGHDVHVHSAI
-437 LSAAYVSGEDTASVS
+437 LSAAYVSGKDTASVS

-558 GADISTV
+558 GADNSTV

-577 DFAGQFGVAGAEVD
+577 KFTGQLGVAGAEVD
-591 IRGSADVSNNAVELR
+591 IRGSAVVSNNAVELS
-606 NVTADHFSAL
+606 NVTADRFYAL
-616 GASYVGYVTADQADV
+616 GASYVGSETADQADV

-649 QFVAARSF
+649 QFVAARSL

-682 TLSGESYV
+682 TLSGGSSV
-690 MSVSATDAGEARAL
+690 MSVSATEAGEARAL

-715 RNDQGTAVTHVVA
+715 SNDQGTAVTNVVA

-741 ATVVEDSSFTGTTR
+741 ATVVEDSSFTGTTS
-755 LWGVRLVAENQ
+755 LWGVRLV
-766 GIASENHVA
+766 
-775 LSGTKFSGTSNV
+775 
-787 AAVSLGA
+787 
-794 TQAETENNVI
+794 
-804 IVEDS
+804 
-809 SFTGTTSLLG
+809 
-819 VRLTAENQGVA
+819 AENQGVA

-848 ATVLLGATQAETENN
+848 AAVFLGATQAEAENN

-886 KRGVASGTSVSVSG
+886 NRGVASGTSVSVSG

-992 NKNTVVS
+992 NKNTIVS
-999 VNKSDITNGYV
+999 VSKSGITNGYV

-1049 NVSARINNQTI
+1049 DVSARINNQTI

-1071 YDVSIK
+1071 YAVSVK

-1095 QLSGINEV
+1095 QLSGTNKV

-1110 TIGLNVTEANKMNA
+1110 TIGLNVTEANKEKA
-1124 VLTVKKA
+1124 VLTVTDA
-1131 TGGQTEFDGVTIEIA
+1131 DAGQMEFNGVTIEIA

-1151 DSSDTYQLINV
+1151 ESSDTYQLINV
-1162 EGGKYTFKDLTVK
+1162 EGGTYTFTDLTVK
-1175 ESHTFIE
+1175 ESHTFLE
-1182 TTYTADGDV
+1182 TTYMADGKV
-1191 VLGNGENLTS
+1191 VLDDGNSLTS
-1201 ENNLFNNKTVKATE
+1201 ENDLFNNKTVKATE

-1225 GTVAFINQGAEFIA
+1225 GTIAFINQGAEFIA

-1327 TRYQTDGVLYVD
+1327 TRYQTDGVLYAD

-1377 LWDLSESLKL
+1377 MWGLNESLKL

-1412 LDLDSTVTHAVRAGA
+1412 LELDSTVTHAVRAGA

>member
-1 MLIANLR
+1 MLIESLR

-47 TQSGKQYWVLT
+47 AQSGKQYWVLT

-64 ESNALTINDANGTVK
+64 ESNALTINDANGTVQ

-164 RNSETVIDDVEI
+164 RNSETMINDVEI
-176 NVTVDPSDVSLED
+176 NVTVDPSGVSLED

-307 FGRAEAANNTY
+307 FGRAEAANNAY
-318 IADGI
+318 MADGI

-416 ETVSASG
+416 ETVSASD

-591 IRGSADVSNNAVELR
+591 IRGSAVVSNNAVELR
-606 NVTADHFSAL
+606 NVTADRFSAL
-616 GASYVGYVTADQADV
+616 GASYVGYEMADQADV

-715 RNDQGTAVTHVVA
+715 RNDQGTAVTNVVA

-741 ATVVEDSSFTGTTR
+741 ATVVEDSSFTGTT
-755 LWGVRLVAENQ
+755 
-766 GIASENHVA
+766 
-775 LSGTKFSGTSNV
+775 
-787 AAVSLGA
+787 
-794 TQAETENNVI
+794 
-804 IVEDS
+804 
-809 SFTGTTSLLG
+809 SLLG
-819 VRLTAENQGVA
+819 VH
-830 SGNNVALSGTKF
+830 
-842 SGTSNV
+842 
-848 ATVLLGATQAETENN
+848 
-863 AIVVED
+863 
-869 SSFTGTTSL
+869 
-878 LGVQLAAE
+878 LAAE

-1131 TGGQTEFDGVTIEIA
+1131 TGGQTEFDGVTLEIA

-1201 ENNLFNNKTVKATE
+1201 ENNLFNNKTVRATE

-1282 AGAGLRVNPNWTM
+1282 AGAGLRVNPNWTL
-1295 AGFVEAGWANS
+1295 AGFIEAGWANS

-1327 TRYQTDGVLYVD
+1327 TRYQTDGVFYVD

-1387 DTYARYMVTYL
+1387 DTYARYTVTYL

>member
-1 MLIANLR
+1 MLIENIR

-47 TQSGKQYWVLT
+47 AQSGKQYWVLT
-58 GTEQTA
+58 GAEQTA
-64 ESNALTINDANGTVK
+64 ESNALTINDANGTVQ

-90 LSEAD
+90 LSDAD

-129 LEADANKATLNT
+129 LEADANKVALNT

-149 AFSNIFATRIGEATI
+149 AFSNILATRIGEATI

-176 NVTVDPSDVSLED
+176 NVTVDPSDDSVED

-195 WGAYVDNL
+195 WGASVDNL
-203 SAEAGMTSS
+203 SADAGMTSS
-212 VHFSGNSLTLSDT
+212 VRFSGNSLTLSGT
-225 KIAAP
+225 KIDAP
-230 KEMYVDGV
+230 EIYVDGV
-238 MTEQVNT
+238 MSQQVNT
-245 VVAEDNRFVLENLT
+245 VVAEDNRFVLENLS
-259 ITTDTGY
+259 ITTDDGH
-266 FRGVTTVGADEAQI
+266 FRGVTAFGADEVQI
-280 DRNKTTVT
+280 HRNETTVT
-288 DLTFS
+288 GLIFS
-293 STDFAYVEGMEVYD
+293 STDFASVEGMEVNG

-318 IADGI
+318 MADGI
-323 ELNGSDLILSG
+323 ELNGSDLILRG
-334 GWFQDGDSA
+334 GRFLDGDSA
-343 VFANNTVNIADVTAG
+343 VFANSTVKIANVTAG

-368 GIQTRDVADVTANA
+368 GIQTSDVADVSANA

-416 ETVSASG
+416 ETVSASD

-452 LIGNKVELSNSETMQ
+452 LTGNKVELSNSETMQ

-497 KDVTAADLRLYGGR
+497 KNVTTADLRLYGGR

-558 GADISTV
+558 GADTSTV

-577 DFAGQFGVAGAEVD
+577 KFTGQLGVAGAEVD

-637 LIAEGVTASDYA
+637 LIAEGVTASNYF

-690 MSVSATDAGEARAL
+690 MSVSASDAGEARAL

-715 RNDQGTAVTHVVA
+715 SNDQGTAETIVVA

-741 ATVVEDSSFTGTTR
+741 AMVIKNSSFVGTTVLEGVNQRTENSGVASGNSVSVSKTNFSGTNNVFAVDLVAMKAEVENNSMVVEDSSFAGTTA
-755 LWGVRLVAENQ
+755 LEGVNLTTENR
-766 GIASENHVA
+766 GVV
-775 LSGTKFSGTSNV
+775 SGTG
-787 AAVSLGA
+787 VS
-794 TQAETENNVI
+794 I
-804 IVEDS
+804 
-809 SFTGTTSLLG
+809 
-819 VRLTAENQGVA
+819 
-830 SGNNVALSGTKF
+830 
-842 SGTSNV
+842 
-848 ATVLLGATQAETENN
+848 
-863 AIVVED
+863 
-869 SSFTGTTSL
+869 
-878 LGVQLAAE
+878 
-886 KRGVASGTSVSVSG
+886 SG
-900 ATVSGYGLIE
+900 ATVTGYGLIQ
-910 AVSVYSQDTVEV
+910 AVAVQSPNTVEV
-922 NNSTLL
+922 DNSTLL
-928 LSDVSMDGE
+928 LSDVSMEGE
-937 PALIAGVDSSG
+937 QALIAGVAIFG
-948 KTVSVQNTLVQAT
+948 KTVSVQNTFVQAT
-961 EVDIQDN
+961 QLTMKDN
-968 KELKERNVLAGV
+968 GERNALGGV
-980 SAFITNDGGTFT
+980 SVEINDGGTFT
-992 NKNTVVS
+992 NENTVVS
-999 VNKSDITNGYV
+999 LLNNSEITDGYV
-1010 AGTLVALADGGQVE
+1010 AGTLVSLVDGGQVE
-1024 INNQTVVVSYSTVD
+1024 INNQTVVVSNSTVD

-1049 NVSARINNQTI
+1049 DVSARINNQTI

-1071 YDVSIK
+1071 YDVSVK
-1077 NGTSTRS
+1077 SETSTRG

-1095 QLSGINEV
+1095 QLSGTNKV
-1103 GSISGFD
+1103 GFISGFD
-1110 TIGLNVTEANKMNA
+1110 TIGLNVTEANKEKA
-1124 VLTVKKA
+1124 VLTVTDA
-1131 TGGQTEFDGVTIEIA
+1131 DAGQMEFNGVTIEIA

-1151 DSSDTYQLINV
+1151 ESSNTYQLINV

-1201 ENNLFNNKTVKATE
+1201 ENDLFNNKTVKATE

-1377 LWDLSESLKL
+1377 MWGLNESLNL

-1412 LDLDSTVTHAVRAGA
+1412 LELDSTVTHAVRAGA

>member
-1 MLIANLR
+1 MLIENLR

-27 ASAADTLQGKVVADE
+27 ANATDTLQGQVVADK

-47 TQSGKQYWVLT
+47 AQSGKQYWVLT
-58 GTEQTA
+58 GAEQTA

-106 GGQTSTFASAVLVMN
+106 GGQNSTFASAVLLMN

-129 LEADANKATLNT
+129 LEADANKVALNT

-149 AFSNIFATRIGEATI
+149 AFTNILAMKIVDATI

-176 NVTVDPSDVSLED
+176 NVTVDPSDDSVED

-195 WGAYVDNL
+195 WGASVDNL
-203 SAEAGMTSS
+203 SADAGMTSS
-212 VHFSGNSLTLSDT
+212 VRFSGNSLTLSGT
-225 KIAAP
+225 KIDAP
-230 KEMYVDGV
+230 EIYVDGV
-238 MTEQVNT
+238 MSQQVNT
-245 VVAEDNRFVLENLT
+245 VVAEDNRFVLENLS
-259 ITTDTGY
+259 ITTDDGH
-266 FRGVTTVGADEAQI
+266 FRGVTAVGADEAQI
-280 DRNKTTVT
+280 YRNETTVT
-288 DLTFS
+288 GLIFS
-293 STDFAYVEGMEVYD
+293 STDFASVEGMEVNG

-318 IADGI
+318 TADGI
-323 ELNGSDLILSG
+323 ELNGSDLILRG
-334 GWFQDGDSA
+334 GRFLDGDSA
-343 VFANNTVNIADVTAG
+343 VFANNTVNIADITAG
-358 SVSGELLTVY
+358 STSGELLTVY
-368 GIQTRDVADVTANA
+368 GMLTSGVADVTANA
-382 TTVTLDKITLSPWD
+382 TTVTLDKITLSPSA
-396 AGSSYETES
+396 AGSSVETES
-405 LWARAVSVSDA
+405 LSALAVSVFDA
-416 ETVSASG
+416 ETVSASD
-423 NLLSAHDVHVHSAI
+423 NLLSAHDVHVHSAM

-452 LIGNKVELSNSETMQ
+452 LTGNKVELSNSETMQ

-511 YWAVGSTQNAS
+511 YWAVGLTQNAS

-558 GADISTV
+558 GADTSTV

-577 DFAGQFGVAGAEVD
+577 EFTGQLGVAGAEVD

-637 LIAEGVTASDYA
+637 LIAEGVTASNYS

-715 RNDQGTAVTHVVA
+715 SNDQGTAETIVVA

-741 ATVVEDSSFTGTTR
+741 AMVIKNSSFAGTTVLEGVNQRTENSAVASGNSVSVSKTNFSGESSVFAVDLVAVQAEVENNSTVVEDSSFAG
-755 LWGVRLVAENQ
+755 
-766 GIASENHVA
+766 
-775 LSGTKFSGTSNV
+775 
-787 AAVSLGA
+787 
-794 TQAETENNVI
+794 
-804 IVEDS
+804 
-809 SFTGTTSLLG
+809 
-819 VRLTAENQGVA
+819 
-830 SGNNVALSGTKF
+830 
-842 SGTSNV
+842 
-848 ATVLLGATQAETENN
+848 ATVLEGVNLTTEN
-863 AIVVED
+863 
-869 SSFTGTTSL
+869 
-878 LGVQLAAE
+878 
-886 KRGVASGTSVSVSG
+886 RGVVSGTGVSVSG
-900 ATVSGYGLIE
+900 ATVTGYGLIQ
-910 AVSVYSQDTVEV
+910 AVAVQSPNTVEV
-922 NNSTLL
+922 DNSTLL
-928 LSDVSMDGE
+928 LSDVSMEGE
-937 PALIAGVDSSG
+937 QALIAGVAIFG
-948 KTVSVQNTLVQAT
+948 KTVSVQNTFVQAT
-961 EVDIQDN
+961 QLTMKDN
-968 KELKERNVLAGV
+968 GERNALGGV
-980 SAFITNDGGTFT
+980 SVEINDGGTFT
-992 NKNTVVS
+992 NENTVVS
-999 VNKSDITNGYV
+999 LLNNSEITDGYV
-1010 AGTLVALADGGQVE
+1010 AGTLVSLVDGGQVE
-1024 INNQTVVVSYSTVD
+1024 INNQTVVVSNSTVD

-1049 NVSARINNQTI
+1049 DVSARINNQTI

-1077 NGTSTRS
+1077 NGTSTRG

-1095 QLSGINEV
+1095 QLSGINTV
-1103 GSISGFD
+1103 GSISGFE
-1110 TIGLNVTEANKMNA
+1110 TIGLNVTEANKEKA
-1124 VLTVKKA
+1124 VLTVTDA
-1131 TGGQTEFDGVTIEIA
+1131 DAGQMEFDGVTIEIA

-1151 DSSDTYQLINV
+1151 ESSNTYQLINV
-1162 EGGKYTFKDLTVK
+1162 EGGTYTFTDLTVK

-1182 TTYTADGDV
+1182 TTYTADGKV
-1191 VLGNGENLTS
+1191 VLGDGNSLTS
-1201 ENNLFNNKTVKATE
+1201 ENDLFNNKTVKATE

-1225 GTVAFINQGAEFIA
+1225 GTIAFINQGAEFIA

-1282 AGAGLRVNPNWTM
+1282 AGAGLRINPNWTM

-1377 LWDLSESLKL
+1377 LWDLNESLKL

-1398 DDDDVSLNNRYNDK
+1398 DDDDVDLNNRYNDK
-1412 LDLDSTVTHAVRAGA
+1412 LELDSTVTHAVRAGA

>member
-1 MLIANLR
+1 MLIESLR

-47 TQSGKQYWVLT
+47 AQSGKQYWVLT

-64 ESNALTINDANGTVK
+64 ESNALTINDANGTVQ

-90 LSEAD
+90 LSDAD

-164 RNSETVIDDVEI
+164 RNSETMINDVEI
-176 NVTVDPSDVSLED
+176 NVTVDPSGVSLED

-382 TTVTLDKITLSPWD
+382 TTVTLDKITLSPS
-396 AGSSYETES
+396 AASSSVETES

-416 ETVSASG
+416 ETVSASD

-452 LIGNKVELSNSETMQ
+452 LTGNRVELSNVESQ
-467 STDFEN
+467 LDSDFEN

-531 VENVTN
+531 VENITN

-558 GADISTV
+558 GADTSTV

-577 DFAGQFGVAGAEVD
+577 EFTGQLGVAGAEVD

-637 LIAEGVTASDYA
+637 LIAEGVTASNYS

-728 AHLDATQAVAENN
+728 AHLDATQA
-741 ATVVEDSSFTGTTR
+741 
-755 LWGVRLVAENQ
+755 
-766 GIASENHVA
+766 
-775 LSGTKFSGTSNV
+775 
-787 AAVSLGA
+787 
-794 TQAETENNVI
+794 ETENNVI

-819 VRLTAENQGVA
+819 VRLTAENQGIA
-830 SGNNVALSGTKF
+830 SGNHVALSGTKF
-842 SGTSNV
+842 SGSSNV
-848 ATVLLGATQAETENN
+848 AAVLLGATQAETENN

-1110 TIGLNVTEANKMNA
+1110 TIGLNVTEANKEKA

-1377 LWDLSESLKL
+1377 LWDLNESLKL

>member
-1 MLIANLR
+1 MLIENLR

-27 ASAADTLQGKVVADE
+27 ANAADTMQGQVVADK

-47 TQSGKQYWVLT
+47 AQSGKQYWVLT
-58 GTEQTA
+58 GAEQTA

-106 GGQTSTFASAVLVMN
+106 GGQNSTFASAVLLMN

-129 LEADANKATLNT
+129 LEADANKVALNT

-149 AFSNIFATRIGEATI
+149 AFTNILAMKIVDATI

-176 NVTVDPSDVSLED
+176 NVTVDPSDDSVED

-195 WGAYVDNL
+195 WGASVDNL
-203 SAEAGMTSS
+203 SADAGMTSS
-212 VHFSGNSLTLSDT
+212 VRFSGNSLTLSGT
-225 KIAAP
+225 KIDAP
-230 KEMYVDGV
+230 EIYVDGV
-238 MTEQVNT
+238 MSQQVNT
-245 VVAEDNRFVLENLT
+245 VVAEDNRFVLENLS
-259 ITTDTGY
+259 ITTDDGH
-266 FRGVTTVGADEAQI
+266 FRGVTAVGADEAQI
-280 DRNKTTVT
+280 YRNETTVT
-288 DLTFS
+288 GLIFS
-293 STDFAYVEGMEVYD
+293 STDFASVEGMEVNG

-318 IADGI
+318 TADGI
-323 ELNGSDLILSG
+323 ELNGSDLILRG
-334 GWFQDGDSA
+334 GRFLDGDSA
-343 VFANNTVNIADVTAG
+343 VFANNTVNIANVTAG

-368 GIQTRDVADVTANA
+368 GMLTSGVADVTANA
-382 TTVTLDKITLSPWD
+382 TTVTLDKITLSPSA
-396 AGSSYETES
+396 AGSSVETES
-405 LWARAVSVSDA
+405 LSALAVSVFDA
-416 ETVSASG
+416 ETVSASD
-423 NLLSAHDVHVHSAI
+423 NLLSGHDVHVHSAI
-437 LSAAYVSGEDTASVS
+437 LSAAYVSGKDTASVS

-558 GADISTV
+558 GADNSTV

-577 DFAGQFGVAGAEVD
+577 KFTGQLGVAGAEVD
-591 IRGSADVSNNAVELR
+591 IRGSAVVSNNAVELS
-606 NVTADHFSAL
+606 NVTADRFYAL
-616 GASYVGYVTADQADV
+616 GASYVGSETADQADV

-649 QFVAARSF
+649 QFVAARSL

-682 TLSGESYV
+682 TLSGGSSV
-690 MSVSATDAGEARAL
+690 MSVSATEAGEARAL

-715 RNDQGTAVTHVVA
+715 SNDQGTAVTNVVA

-741 ATVVEDSSFTGTTR
+741 ATVVEDSSFTGTTS
-755 LWGVRLVAENQ
+755 LWGVRLV
-766 GIASENHVA
+766 
-775 LSGTKFSGTSNV
+775 
-787 AAVSLGA
+787 
-794 TQAETENNVI
+794 
-804 IVEDS
+804 
-809 SFTGTTSLLG
+809 
-819 VRLTAENQGVA
+819 AENQGVA

-848 ATVLLGATQAETENN
+848 AAVFLGATQAEAENN

-886 KRGVASGTSVSVSG
+886 NRGVASGTSVSVSG
-900 ATVSGYGLIE
+900 VEVSGYGLIE

-992 NKNTVVS
+992 NKNTIVS
-999 VNKSDITNGYV
+999 VNKSGITNGYV
-1010 AGTLVALADGGQVE
+1010 AGTLVALDDGGQVE

-1049 NVSARINNQTI
+1049 DVSARINNQTI

-1071 YDVSIK
+1071 YDVSVK
-1077 NGTSTRS
+1077 SETSTRS

-1095 QLSGINEV
+1095 QLSGTNTV

-1110 TIGLNVTEANKMNA
+1110 TIGLNVTQDNIDQA
-1124 VLTVKKA
+1124 VLTVTEA
-1131 TGGQTEFDGVTIEIA
+1131 AEGQTEFNGVTIEIA

-1151 DSSDTYQLINV
+1151 ESSDTYQLINV
-1162 EGGKYTFKDLTVK
+1162 EGGKYTFTGLTVK
-1175 ESHTFIE
+1175 ENHTFIE

-1201 ENNLFNNKTVKATE
+1201 ENNLFSNKTVKATE

-1282 AGAGLRVNPNWTM
+1282 VGAGLRVNPNWTM

-1327 TRYQTDGVLYVD
+1327 TRYQTDGVLYAD

-1377 LWDLSESLKL
+1377 LWDLNESLKL

-1412 LDLDSTVTHAVRAGA
+1412 LELDSTVTHAVRAGA

-1480 RPSLE
+1480 HPSLE

>member
-1 MLIANLR
+1 
-8 TKRTLL
+8 
-14 SLAVAAALTLSVQ
+14 
-27 ASAADTLQGKVVADE
+27 
-42 APNYS
+42 
-47 TQSGKQYWVLT
+47 
-58 GTEQTA
+58 
-64 ESNALTINDANGTVK
+64 
-79 LPDQIP
+79 
-85 VSHIY
+85 
-90 LSEAD
+90 
-95 KAVANGNQMTV
+95 
-106 GGQTSTFASAVLVMN
+106 
-121 VWADNVDS
+121 
-129 LEADANKATLNT
+129 
-141 SADAAGSY
+141 
-149 AFSNIFATRIGEATI
+149 
-164 RNSETVIDDVEI
+164 
-176 NVTVDPSDVSLED
+176 
-189 LGAFWA
+189 
-195 WGAYVDNL
+195 
-203 SAEAGMTSS
+203 MTSS
-212 VHFSGNSLTLSDT
+212 VRFSGNSLTLSGT
-225 KIAAP
+225 KIDAP
-230 KEMYVDGV
+230 EIYVDGV
-238 MTEQVNT
+238 MSQQVNT
-245 VVAEDNRFVLENLT
+245 VVAEGNRFVLENLS
-259 ITTDTGY
+259 ITTDDGH
-266 FRGVTTVGADEAQI
+266 FRGVTAFGADEVQI
-280 DRNKTTVT
+280 HRNATTAK
-288 DLTFS
+288 DLTLS
-293 STDFAYVEGMEVYD
+293 PKTFAVVEGMEVNG

-318 IADGI
+318 TADGI
-323 ELNGSDLILSG
+323 ELNGSALILRG
-334 GWFQDGDSA
+334 GRFLDGDSA
-343 VFANNTVNIADVTAG
+343 VFSNNTVNIADITAG
-358 SVSGELLTVY
+358 STSGELLTVY
-368 GIQTRDVADVTANA
+368 GMLTSGVADVTANA
-382 TTVTLDKITLSPWD
+382 TTVTLDKITLSPSA
-396 AGSSYETES
+396 AGTSYETES
-405 LWARAVSVSDA
+405 LSARAVSVFDA
-416 ETVSASG
+416 ETVSASD
-423 NLLSAHDVHVHSAI
+423 NLLSGHDVHVHSAI
-437 LSAAYVSGEDTASVS
+437 LSAAYVSGKDTASVS

-591 IRGSADVSNNAVELR
+591 IRGSAVVSNNAVELR
-606 NVTADHFSAL
+606 NVTADRFSAL
-616 GASYVGYVTADQADV
+616 GASYVGYEMADQADV

-715 RNDQGTAVTHVVA
+715 RNDQGTAVTNVVA

-741 ATVVEDSSFTGTTR
+741 AT
-755 LWGVRLVAENQ
+755 
-766 GIASENHVA
+766 
-775 LSGTKFSGTSNV
+775 
-787 AAVSLGA
+787 
-794 TQAETENNVI
+794 
-804 IVEDS
+804 
-809 SFTGTTSLLG
+809 
-819 VRLTAENQGVA
+819 
-830 SGNNVALSGTKF
+830 
-842 SGTSNV
+842 
-848 ATVLLGATQAETENN
+848 
-863 AIVVED
+863 VVED

-1201 ENNLFNNKTVKATE
+1201 ENDLFNNKTVKATE

-1225 GTVAFINQGAEFIA
+1225 GTVAFINQGSEFIA

-1327 TRYQTDGVLYVD
+1327 TRYQTDGMLYVD

-1377 LWDLSESLKL
+1377 LWDLSKSLKL

-1450 GDAESAVNSFS
+1450 GDAKSAVNSFS

>member
-47 TQSGKQYWVLT
+47 AQSGKQYWVLT
-58 GTEQTA
+58 GAEQTA
-64 ESNALTINDANGTVK
+64 ESNALTINDANGTVQ

-90 LSEAD
+90 LSDAD

-164 RNSETVIDDVEI
+164 RNSETMINDVEI
-176 NVTVDPSDVSLED
+176 NVTVDPSGVSLED

-245 VVAEDNRFVLENLT
+245 VVAEGNRFVLENLS
-259 ITTDTGY
+259 ISTDDGY
-266 FRGVTTVGADEAQI
+266 FRGVTAFGADEVQI
-280 DRNKTTVT
+280 HRNATTVK
-288 DLTFS
+288 DLTLS
-293 STDFAYVEGMEVYD
+293 PKTFAVVEGMEVYG

-318 IADGI
+318 TADGI

-334 GWFQDGDSA
+334 GWFQDGDS
-343 VFANNTVNIADVTAG
+343 VVISNNTVNIADITAG
-358 SVSGELLTVY
+358 STSGELLTVY
-368 GIQTRDVADVTANA
+368 GMLTSGVADVTANA
-382 TTVTLDKITLSPWD
+382 TTVTLDKITLSPS
-396 AGSSYETES
+396 AVGSSVETES
-405 LWARAVSVSDA
+405 LSALAVSVSDA
-416 ETVSASG
+416 ETVSASD

-452 LIGNKVELSNSETMQ
+452 LTGNRVELSNVESQ
-467 STDFEN
+467 LDSDFEN
-473 GLTIYGARAAIT
+473 GLTIYGARAAIS
-485 GNAEISRNAVSV
+485 GNAEISRNEVSV

-511 YWAVGSTQNAS
+511 YWAVGLAQNAS

-558 GADISTV
+558 GADTSTV

-577 DFAGQFGVAGAEVD
+577 KFTGQLGVAGAEVD

-649 QFVAARSF
+649 QFVAARSL

-682 TLSGESYV
+682 TLSGGSSV
-690 MSVSATDAGEARAL
+690 MSVSATEAGEARAL

-715 RNDQGTAVTHVVA
+715 SNDQGTAVTNVVA

-741 ATVVEDSSFTGTTR
+741 ATV
-755 LWGVRLVAENQ
+755 
-766 GIASENHVA
+766 
-775 LSGTKFSGTSNV
+775 
-787 AAVSLGA
+787 
-794 TQAETENNVI
+794 
-804 IVEDS
+804 VEDS

-863 AIVVED
+863 AMLVED

-878 LGVQLAAE
+878 LGVKLAAE
-886 KRGVASGTSVSVSG
+886 NRGVASGTSVSVSG
-900 ATVSGYGLIE
+900 VEVSGYGLIE
-910 AVSVYSQDTVEV
+910 AVSVYSQNTVEV
-922 NNSTLL
+922 DNSTLL
-928 LSDVSMDGE
+928 LSNVSMDGK
-937 PALIAGVDSSG
+937 PALIAGVDSLG

-992 NKNTVVS
+992 NKNTIVS

-1110 TIGLNVTEANKMNA
+1110 TIGLNVTEANKEKA

-1377 LWDLSESLKL
+1377 LWDLNESLKL

>member
-1 MLIANLR
+1 MLIESLR

-47 TQSGKQYWVLT
+47 AQSGTQYWVLT

-64 ESNALTINDANGTVK
+64 ESNALTINDANGTVQ

-90 LSEAD
+90 LSDAD

-129 LEADANKATLNT
+129 LEADANKVTLNT

-164 RNSETVIDDVEI
+164 RNSETMIDDVEI
-176 NVTVDPSDVSLED
+176 NVTVDPSGVSLED

-245 VVAEDNRFVLENLT
+245 VVAEENRFVLENLT

-266 FRGVTTVGADEAQI
+266 FRGVTTVGVDEAQI

-318 IADGI
+318 MADGI

-416 ETVSASG
+416 ETVSASD

-473 GLTIYGARAAIT
+473 GLTIYGARVAIT

-558 GADISTV
+558 GADTSTV

-577 DFAGQFGVAGAEVD
+577 KFTGQLGVAGAEVD
-591 IRGSADVSNNAVELR
+591 IRGSAVVSNNAVELS
-606 NVTADHFSAL
+606 NVTADRFYAL
-616 GASYVGYVTADQADV
+616 GASYVGSETADQADV

-649 QFVAARSF
+649 QFVAARSL

-682 TLSGESYV
+682 TLSGGSSV

-715 RNDQGTAVTHVVA
+715 RNDQGTAVTNVVA

-741 ATVVEDSSFTGTTR
+741 ATVVEDSSFTGTT
-755 LWGVRLVAENQ
+755 
-766 GIASENHVA
+766 
-775 LSGTKFSGTSNV
+775 
-787 AAVSLGA
+787 
-794 TQAETENNVI
+794 
-804 IVEDS
+804 
-809 SFTGTTSLLG
+809 SLLG
-819 VRLTAENQGVA
+819 VH
-830 SGNNVALSGTKF
+830 
-842 SGTSNV
+842 
-848 ATVLLGATQAETENN
+848 
-863 AIVVED
+863 
-869 SSFTGTTSL
+869 
-878 LGVQLAAE
+878 LAAE

-961 EVDIQDN
+961 EVVIQDN
-968 KELKERNVLAGV
+968 MELKERNVLAGV
-980 SAFITNDGGTFT
+980 AAFITNDSGTFT

-999 VNKSDITNGYV
+999 VNKSDIANGYV

-1024 INNQTVVVSYSTVD
+1024 INNQTVVVSNSTVD
-1038 DVYGTGIVASG
+1038 DVYGTGIVASS

>member
-1 MLIANLR
+1 MLIENLR

-47 TQSGKQYWVLT
+47 TQSGEQYWVLT
-58 GTEQTA
+58 GAEQTA

-79 LPDQIP
+79 QANQIP

-95 KAVANGNQMTV
+95 KAVANGNQMTI
-106 GGQTSTFASAVLVMN
+106 GGQTSTFASAFLVMN

-129 LEADANKATLNT
+129 LEADANKVTL
-141 SADAAGSY
+141 DANVEASGGY
-149 AFSNIFATRIGEATI
+149 AFTNIFATRIGEATI
-164 RNSETVIDDVEI
+164 RNSETVIGDVEI
-176 NVTVDPSDVSLED
+176 NLIADPSDDSDED
-189 LGAFWA
+189 IGAFWA
-195 WGAYVDNL
+195 WGAYVNNP

-212 VHFSGNSLTLSDT
+212 VHCSGNSLTLSGT

-230 KEMYVDGV
+230 EIYVDGV
-238 MTEQVNT
+238 MTQQVNT
-245 VVAEDNRFVLENLT
+245 VVAEDNRYVLENLS
-259 ITTDTGY
+259 ITTDDGH
-266 FRGVTTVGADEAQI
+266 FRGMTAFGADEVQI
-280 DRNKTTVT
+280 HRNATTAK
-288 DLTFS
+288 DLTLS
-293 STDFAYVEGMEVYD
+293 PKTFAVVEGMEVNG

-318 IADGI
+318 MADGI
-323 ELNGSDLILSG
+323 ELNGSALILRG
-334 GWFQDGDSA
+334 GRFLDGDSA
-343 VFANNTVNIADVTAG
+343 VFSNNTVNIADITAG
-358 SVSGELLTVY
+358 STSGELLTVY
-368 GIQTRDVADVTANA
+368 GMLTSGVADVTANA
-382 TTVTLDKITLSPWD
+382 TTVTLDKITLSPSA
-396 AGSSYETES
+396 AGSSVETES
-405 LWARAVSVSDA
+405 LSALAVSVFDA
-416 ETVSASG
+416 ETVSASD
-423 NLLSAHDVHVHSAI
+423 NLLSGHDVHVHSAI
-437 LSAAYVSGEDTASVS
+437 LSAAYVSGKDTASVS

-558 GADISTV
+558 GADNSTV

-577 DFAGQFGVAGAEVD
+577 KFTGQLGVAGAEVD
-591 IRGSADVSNNAVELR
+591 IRGSAVVSNNAVELS
-606 NVTADHFSAL
+606 NVTADRFYAL
-616 GASYVGYVTADQADV
+616 GASYVGSETADQADV

-649 QFVAARSF
+649 QFVAARSL

-682 TLSGESYV
+682 TLSGGSSV
-690 MSVSATDAGEARAL
+690 MSVSATEAGEARAL

-715 RNDQGTAVTHVVA
+715 SNDQGTAVTNVVA

-741 ATVVEDSSFTGTTR
+741 ATVVEDSSFTGTTS
-755 LWGVRLVAENQ
+755 LWGVRLV
-766 GIASENHVA
+766 
-775 LSGTKFSGTSNV
+775 
-787 AAVSLGA
+787 
-794 TQAETENNVI
+794 
-804 IVEDS
+804 
-809 SFTGTTSLLG
+809 
-819 VRLTAENQGVA
+819 AENQGVA

-848 ATVLLGATQAETENN
+848 AAVFLGATQAEAENN

-886 KRGVASGTSVSVSG
+886 NRGVASGTSVSVSG
-900 ATVSGYGLIE
+900 VEVSGYGLIE

-980 SAFITNDGGTFT
+980 SAFISNDGGTFT
-992 NKNTVVS
+992 NKNTIVS
-999 VNKSDITNGYV
+999 VSKSGITNGYV

-1024 INNQTVVVSYSTVD
+1024 INNQTVVVSNSTVD

-1049 NVSARINNQTI
+1049 DVSARINNQTI
-1060 VLDNATVVGGV
+1060 VLDNATVEGGV
-1071 YDVSIK
+1071 YAVSVK

-1095 QLSGINEV
+1095 QLSGTNTV

-1110 TIGLNVTEANKMNA
+1110 TIGLNVTEANKKKA
-1124 VLTVKKA
+1124 VLTVTDA
-1131 TGGQTEFDGVTIEIA
+1131 DAGQMEFNGVTIEIA

-1151 DSSDTYQLINV
+1151 ESSDTYQLINV

-1191 VLGNGENLTS
+1191 VLGDGNSLTS
-1201 ENNLFNNKTVKATE
+1201 ENDLFNNKTVKATE

-1377 LWDLSESLKL
+1377 LWDLNESLKL

>member
-1 MLIANLR
+1 MLIESLR

-64 ESNALTINDANGTVK
+64 ESNALTINDANGTVQ

-90 LSEAD
+90 LSDAD

-129 LEADANKATLNT
+129 LEADANKVTLNT

-245 VVAEDNRFVLENLT
+245 VVAEDNRLVLENLT

-318 IADGI
+318 MADGI

-382 TTVTLDKITLSPWD
+382 TMVTLDKITLSPWD

-558 GADISTV
+558 GADTSTV

-577 DFAGQFGVAGAEVD
+577 EFTGQLGVAGAEVD

-637 LIAEGVTASDYA
+637 LIAEGVTASNYS

-715 RNDQGTAVTHVVA
+715 RNDQDTAVTNVVA

-766 GIASENHVA
+766 GIASGNHVA

-787 AAVSLGA
+787 AA
-794 TQAETENNVI
+794 
-804 IVEDS
+804 
-809 SFTGTTSLLG
+809 
-819 VRLTAENQGVA
+819 
-830 SGNNVALSGTKF
+830 
-842 SGTSNV
+842 
-848 ATVLLGATQAETENN
+848 VLLGATQAETENN

-878 LGVQLAAE
+878 LGVHLAAE

-948 KTVSVQNTLVQAT
+948 KTVTVQNTLVQAT

-1024 INNQTVVVSYSTVD
+1024 INNQTVVVSYSRVD

-1049 NVSARINNQTI
+1049 NVSARIDNQTI

-1110 TIGLNVTEANKMNA
+1110 TIGLNVTEVNKMNA

-1131 TGGQTEFDGVTIEIA
+1131 TGGQTEFDGVTLEIA

-1377 LWDLSESLKL
+1377 LWDLNESLKL

-1480 RPSLE
+1480 CPSLE

>member
-1 MLIANLR
+1 MLIENLR

-27 ASAADTLQGKVVADE
+27 ANATDTLQGQVVADK

-47 TQSGKQYWVLT
+47 AQSGKQYWVLT
-58 GTEQTA
+58 GAEQTA

-106 GGQTSTFASAVLVMN
+106 GGQNSTFASAVLLMN

-129 LEADANKATLNT
+129 LEADANKVALNT

-149 AFSNIFATRIGEATI
+149 AFTNILAMKIVDATI

-176 NVTVDPSDVSLED
+176 NVTVDPSDDSVED

-195 WGAYVDNL
+195 WGASVDNF
-203 SAEAGMTSS
+203 SADAGMTSS
-212 VHFSGNSLTLSDT
+212 VRFSGNSLTLSGT
-225 KIAAP
+225 KIDAP
-230 KEMYVDGV
+230 EIYVDGV
-238 MTEQVNT
+238 MSQQVNT
-245 VVAEDNRFVLENLT
+245 VVAEDNRFVLENLS
-259 ITTDTGY
+259 ITTDDGH
-266 FRGVTTVGADEAQI
+266 FRGVTAVGADEAQI
-280 DRNKTTVT
+280 YRNETTVT
-288 DLTFS
+288 GLIFS
-293 STDFAYVEGMEVYD
+293 STDFASVEGMEVNG

-318 IADGI
+318 TADGI
-323 ELNGSDLILSG
+323 ELNGSDLILRG
-334 GWFQDGDSA
+334 GRFLDGDSA
-343 VFANNTVNIADVTAG
+343 VFANNTVKIANVTAG

-368 GIQTRDVADVTANA
+368 GIQTSDVADVSANA

-416 ETVSASG
+416 ETVSASD

-452 LIGNKVELSNSETMQ
+452 LTGNKVELSNSETMQ

-558 GADISTV
+558 GADTSTV

-577 DFAGQFGVAGAEVD
+577 EFTGQLGVAGAEVD

-637 LIAEGVTASDYA
+637 LIAEGVTASNYS

-704 NNTLEVSGLTA
+704 NNALEVSGLTA
-715 RNDQGTAVTHVVA
+715 SNDQGTAETIVVA
-728 AHLDATQAVAENN
+728 AHLYATQAVAENN
-741 ATVVEDSSFTGTTR
+741 AMVIKNSSFVGTTVLEGVNQRTENSGVASGNSVSVSKTNFSGTNNVFAVDLVAMKAEVENNSMVVEDSSFAGTTA
-755 LWGVRLVAENQ
+755 LEGVNLTTENR
-766 GIASENHVA
+766 GVV
-775 LSGTKFSGTSNV
+775 SGTG
-787 AAVSLGA
+787 VS
-794 TQAETENNVI
+794 I
-804 IVEDS
+804 
-809 SFTGTTSLLG
+809 
-819 VRLTAENQGVA
+819 
-830 SGNNVALSGTKF
+830 
-842 SGTSNV
+842 
-848 ATVLLGATQAETENN
+848 
-863 AIVVED
+863 
-869 SSFTGTTSL
+869 
-878 LGVQLAAE
+878 
-886 KRGVASGTSVSVSG
+886 SG
-900 ATVSGYGLIE
+900 AMVTGYGLIQ
-910 AVSVYSQDTVEV
+910 AVAVQSPNTVEV
-922 NNSTLL
+922 DNSTLL
-928 LSDVSMDGE
+928 LSDVSMEGE
-937 PALIAGVDSSG
+937 QALIAGVAIFG
-948 KTVSVQNTLVQAT
+948 KTVSVQNTFVQAT
-961 EVDIQDN
+961 QLTMKDN
-968 KELKERNVLAGV
+968 GERNALGGV
-980 SAFITNDGGTFT
+980 SVEITDGGTFT
-992 NKNTVVS
+992 NENTVVS
-999 VNKSDITNGYV
+999 LLNNSEITDGYV
-1010 AGTLVALADGGQVE
+1010 AGTLVSLVDGGQVE
-1024 INNQTVVVSYSTVD
+1024 INNQTVVVSNSTVD

-1049 NVSARINNQTI
+1049 DVSARINNQTI

-1071 YDVSIK
+1071 YDVSVK
-1077 NGTSTRS
+1077 SETSTRG

-1095 QLSGINEV
+1095 QLSGTNKV

-1110 TIGLNVTEANKMNA
+1110 TIGLNVTEANKEKA
-1124 VLTVKKA
+1124 VLTVTDA
-1131 TGGQTEFDGVTIEIA
+1131 DAGQMEFNGVTIEIA

-1151 DSSDTYQLINV
+1151 ESSNTYQLINV
-1162 EGGKYTFKDLTVK
+1162 EGGTYTFTDLTVK

-1182 TTYTADGDV
+1182 TTYMADGKV
-1191 VLGNGENLTS
+1191 VLDDGNSLTS
-1201 ENNLFNNKTVKATE
+1201 ENDLFNNKTVKATE

-1348 TEFAGR
+1348 TEYAGR

-1377 LWDLSESLKL
+1377 LWDLNESLKL

-1412 LDLDSTVTHAVRAGA
+1412 LELDSTVTHAVRAGA

>member
-1 MLIANLR
+1 MLIENLR

-14 SLAVAAALTLSVQ
+14 SLAVATALTLSVQ
-27 ASAADTLQGKVVADE
+27 ANAADTLQGKVVADE

-47 TQSGKQYWVLT
+47 TQSGEQYWVLT
-58 GTEQTA
+58 GAEQTA

-79 LPDQIP
+79 QANQIP

-95 KAVANGNQMTV
+95 KAVANGNQMTI
-106 GGQTSTFASAVLVMN
+106 GGQTSTFASAFLVMN

-129 LEADANKATLNT
+129 LEVDANKVTL
-141 SADAAGSY
+141 DANVEASGGY
-149 AFSNIFATRIGEATI
+149 AFTNIFATRIGEATI
-164 RNSETVIDDVEI
+164 RNSETVIGDVEI
-176 NVTVDPSDVSLED
+176 NLIADPSDDSDED
-189 LGAFWA
+189 IGAFWA
-195 WGAYVDNL
+195 WGAYVNNP

-212 VHFSGNSLTLSDT
+212 VRFSGNSLTLSGT
-225 KIAAP
+225 KIDAP
-230 KEMYVDGV
+230 EIYVDGV
-238 MTEQVNT
+238 MTQQVNT
-245 VVAEDNRFVLENLT
+245 VVAEDNRFVLENLS
-259 ITTDTGY
+259 ITTDDGH
-266 FRGVTTVGADEAQI
+266 FRGVTAFGADEVQI
-280 DRNKTTVT
+280 HRNATTAK
-288 DLTFS
+288 DLTLSPKTFVV
-293 STDFAYVEGMEVYD
+293 VEGMEVNG

-318 IADGI
+318 TADGI
-323 ELNGSDLILSG
+323 ELNGSDLILRG
-334 GWFQDGDSA
+334 GRFLDGDSA
-343 VFANNTVNIADVTAG
+343 VFANNTVNIANVTAG

-368 GIQTRDVADVTANA
+368 GIQTSDVADVSANA

-416 ETVSASG
+416 ETVSASD
-423 NLLSAHDVHVHSAI
+423 NLLSVLDVHVHSAI

-473 GLTIYGARAAIT
+473 GLTIYGARAAIS
-485 GNAEISRNAVSV
+485 GNAEISRNEVSV

-511 YWAVGSTQNAS
+511 YWAVDSAQNAS

-553 EAYHS
+553 EVYHS
-558 GADISTV
+558 GADTSTV

-577 DFAGQFGVAGAEVD
+577 KFTGQLGVAGAEVD
-591 IRGSADVSNNAVELR
+591 IRGSAVVSNNAVELS
-606 NVTADHFSAL
+606 NVTADRFYAL
-616 GASYVGYVTADQADV
+616 GASYVGSETADQADV

-649 QFVAARSF
+649 QFVAARSL

-682 TLSGESYV
+682 TLSGGSSV
-690 MSVSATDAGEARAL
+690 MSVSATEAGEARAL

-715 RNDQGTAVTHVVA
+715 SNDQGTAVTNVVA

-741 ATVVEDSSFTGTTR
+741 ATV
-755 LWGVRLVAENQ
+755 
-766 GIASENHVA
+766 
-775 LSGTKFSGTSNV
+775 
-787 AAVSLGA
+787 
-794 TQAETENNVI
+794 
-804 IVEDS
+804 VEDS

-863 AIVVED
+863 AMLVED

-886 KRGVASGTSVSVSG
+886 NRGVASGTSVSVSG
-900 ATVSGYGLIE
+900 VEVSGYGLIE
-910 AVSVYSQDTVEV
+910 AVSVYSQNTVEV
-922 NNSTLL
+922 DNSTLL
-928 LSDVSMDGE
+928 LSNVSMDGE
-937 PALIAGVDSSG
+937 PALIAGVDSLG
-948 KTVSVQNTLVQAT
+948 KTVSVQNILVQAT

-992 NKNTVVS
+992 NKNTIVS

-1024 INNQTVVVSYSTVD
+1024 INNQTVVVSNSTVD

-1049 NVSARINNQTI
+1049 DVSARINNQTI

-1071 YDVSIK
+1071 YDVSVK
-1077 NGTSTRS
+1077 SETSTRS

-1095 QLSGINEV
+1095 QLSGTNTV

-1110 TIGLNVTEANKMNA
+1110 TIGLNVTEANKKKA
-1124 VLTVKKA
+1124 VLTVTDA
-1131 TGGQTEFDGVTIEIA
+1131 DAGQMEFNGVTIEIA

-1151 DSSDTYQLINV
+1151 ESSDTYQLINV

-1191 VLGNGENLTS
+1191 VLGDGNSLTS
-1201 ENNLFNNKTVKATE
+1201 ENDLFNNKTVKATE

-1244 AMVDAAKLGEVTA
+1244 ALVDAAKLGEVTA

-1377 LWDLSESLKL
+1377 LWDLNESLKL

>member
-1 MLIANLR
+1 MLIENLR

-14 SLAVAAALTLSVQ
+14 SLAVAAALTLSAQ
-27 ASAADTLQGKVVADE
+27 ANAADTLQGQVVADK

-47 TQSGKQYWVLT
+47 AQSGKQYWVLT
-58 GTEQTA
+58 GAEQTA

-106 GGQTSTFASAVLVMN
+106 GGQNSTFASAVLLMN

-129 LEADANKATLNT
+129 LEADANKVALNT

-149 AFSNIFATRIGEATI
+149 AFTNILAMKIVDATI

-176 NVTVDPSDVSLED
+176 NVTVDPSDDSVED

-195 WGAYVDNL
+195 WGASVDNL
-203 SAEAGMTSS
+203 SADAGMTSS
-212 VHFSGNSLTLSDT
+212 VRFSGNSLTLSGT
-225 KIAAP
+225 KIDAP
-230 KEMYVDGV
+230 EIYVDGV
-238 MTEQVNT
+238 MSQQVNT
-245 VVAEDNRFVLENLT
+245 VVAEDNRFVLENLS
-259 ITTDTGY
+259 ITTDDGH
-266 FRGVTTVGADEAQI
+266 FRGVTAVGADEAQI
-280 DRNKTTVT
+280 YRNETTVT
-288 DLTFS
+288 GLIFS
-293 STDFAYVEGMEVYD
+293 STDFASVEGMEVNG

-318 IADGI
+318 TADGI
-323 ELNGSDLILSG
+323 ELNGSDLILRG
-334 GWFQDGDSA
+334 GRFLDGDSA
-343 VFANNTVNIADVTAG
+343 VFANNTVNIANVTAG

-368 GIQTRDVADVTANA
+368 GMLTSGVADVTANA
-382 TTVTLDKITLSPWD
+382 TTVTLDKITLSPSA
-396 AGSSYETES
+396 AGSSVETES
-405 LWARAVSVSDA
+405 LSALAVSVFDA
-416 ETVSASG
+416 ETVSASD
-423 NLLSAHDVHVHSAI
+423 NLLSGHDVHVHSAI
-437 LSAAYVSGEDTASVS
+437 LSAAYVSGKDTASVS

-558 GADISTV
+558 GADNSTV

-577 DFAGQFGVAGAEVD
+577 KFTGQLGVAGAEVD
-591 IRGSADVSNNAVELR
+591 IRGSAVVSNNAVELS
-606 NVTADHFSAL
+606 NVTADRFYAL
-616 GASYVGYVTADQADV
+616 GASYVGSETADQADV

-649 QFVAARSF
+649 QFVAARSL

-682 TLSGESYV
+682 TLSGGSSV
-690 MSVSATDAGEARAL
+690 MSVSATEAGEVRAL

-715 RNDQGTAVTHVVA
+715 SNDQGTAVTNVVA

-741 ATVVEDSSFTGTTR
+741 ATVVEDSSFTGTTS
-755 LWGVRLVAENQ
+755 LWGVRLAAENQ
-766 GIASENHVA
+766 GI
-775 LSGTKFSGTSNV
+775 
-787 AAVSLGA
+787 
-794 TQAETENNVI
+794 
-804 IVEDS
+804 
-809 SFTGTTSLLG
+809 
-819 VRLTAENQGVA
+819 A

-848 ATVLLGATQAETENN
+848 AAVFLGATQAEAENN

-869 SSFTGTTSL
+869 SSFTGTTTL
-878 LGVQLAAE
+878 LGVHLAAE

-992 NKNTVVS
+992 NKNTIVS
-999 VNKSDITNGYV
+999 VSKSGITNGYV

-1049 NVSARINNQTI
+1049 DVSARINNQTI

-1071 YDVSIK
+1071 YAVSVK

-1095 QLSGINEV
+1095 QLSGTNTV

-1110 TIGLNVTEANKMNA
+1110 TIGLNVTEANKEKA
-1124 VLTVKKA
+1124 VLTVTDA
-1131 TGGQTEFDGVTIEIA
+1131 DAGQMEFNGVTIEIA

-1151 DSSDTYQLINV
+1151 ESSDTYQLINV

-1175 ESHTFIE
+1175 ESHTFLE

-1201 ENNLFNNKTVKATE
+1201 ENDLFNNKTVKATE

-1282 AGAGLRVNPNWTM
+1282 AGAGLRINPNWTM

-1327 TRYQTDGVLYVD
+1327 TSYQTDGVLYVD

-1377 LWDLSESLKL
+1377 LWDLNESLKL

-1398 DDDDVSLNNRYNDK
+1398 DDDDVDLNNRYNDK
-1412 LDLDSTVTHAVRAGA
+1412 LELDSTVTHAVRAGA

>member
-1 MLIANLR
+1 MLIENLR

-27 ASAADTLQGKVVADE
+27 ANATDTLQGQVVADK

-47 TQSGKQYWVLT
+47 AQSGKQYWVLT
-58 GTEQTA
+58 GAEQTA

-106 GGQTSTFASAVLVMN
+106 GGQNSTFASAVLLMN

-129 LEADANKATLNT
+129 LEADANKVALNT

-149 AFSNIFATRIGEATI
+149 AFTNILAMKIVDATI
-164 RNSETVIDDVEI
+164 RNSETVINDVEI
-176 NVTVDPSDVSLED
+176 NVTVDPSDDSVED

-195 WGAYVDNL
+195 WGASVDNL
-203 SAEAGMTSS
+203 SADAGMTSS
-212 VHFSGNSLTLSDT
+212 VRFSGNSLTLSGT
-225 KIAAP
+225 KIDAP
-230 KEMYVDGV
+230 EIYVDGV
-238 MTEQVNT
+238 LTQQVNT
-245 VVAEDNRFVLENLT
+245 VVAEDNRYVLENLS
-259 ITTDTGY
+259 ITTDDGH
-266 FRGVTTVGADEAQI
+266 FRGVTAFGADEVQI
-280 DRNKTTVT
+280 HRNATTAK
-288 DLTFS
+288 DLTLS
-293 STDFAYVEGMEVYD
+293 PKTFAVVEGMEVNG

-318 IADGI
+318 TADGI
-323 ELNGSDLILSG
+323 ELNGSALILRG
-334 GWFQDGDSA
+334 GRFLDGDSA
-343 VFANNTVNIADVTAG
+343 VFSNNTVNIADITAG
-358 SVSGELLTVY
+358 STSGELLTVY
-368 GIQTRDVADVTANA
+368 GMLTSGVADVTANA
-382 TTVTLDKITLSPWD
+382 TTVTLDKITLSPSA
-396 AGSSYETES
+396 AGSSVETES
-405 LWARAVSVSDA
+405 LSALAVSVFDA
-416 ETVSASG
+416 ETVSASD

-452 LIGNKVELSNSETMQ
+452 LTGNKVELSNSETMQ

-473 GLTIYGARAAIT
+473 GLTIYGARAAIS
-485 GNAEISRNAVSV
+485 GNVEISRNEVSV

-511 YWAVGSTQNAS
+511 YWAVGLAQNAS

-553 EAYHS
+553 EVYHS
-558 GADISTV
+558 GADTSTV

-577 DFAGQFGVAGAEVD
+577 KFIGQLGVAGAEVD
-591 IRGSADVSNNAVELR
+591 IRGSAVVSNNAVELR
-606 NVTADHFSAL
+606 NVTADRFYAL
-616 GASYVGYVTADQADV
+616 GASYVGSDTADQADV

-670 LMQGNRLEMTDA
+670 LMQGNRLEMTDV
-682 TLSGESYV
+682 TLSGEV
-690 MSVSATDAGEARAL
+690 RVLATWASEAGEVRAS
-704 NNTLEVSGLTA
+704 NNTLRISGLTA
-715 RNDQGTAVTHVVA
+715 DNNQADTASEVIAVD
-728 AHLDATQAVAENN
+728 LDAMQAEVENN
-741 ATVVEDSSFTGTTR
+741 SMV
-755 LWGVRLVAENQ
+755 
-766 GIASENHVA
+766 
-775 LSGTKFSGTSNV
+775 
-787 AAVSLGA
+787 
-794 TQAETENNVI
+794 
-804 IVEDS
+804 VEDS

-819 VRLTAENQGVA
+819 VQLAVENQGVA
-830 SGNNVALSGTKF
+830 SGNNVALSGAEF

-848 ATVLLGATQAETENN
+848 AAVFLGATQAEAENN
-863 AIVVED
+863 AMVVED

-886 KRGVASGTSVSVSG
+886 NRGVASGTSVSVSG
-900 ATVSGYGLIE
+900 VEVSGYGLIE

-937 PALIAGVDSSG
+937 PALIAGVDGSG

-992 NKNTVVS
+992 NKNTIVS
-999 VNKSDITNGYV
+999 VSKSGITNGYV

-1049 NVSARINNQTI
+1049 DVSARINNQTI

-1071 YDVSIK
+1071 YAVSVK

-1095 QLSGINEV
+1095 QLSGTNTV

-1110 TIGLNVTEANKMNA
+1110 TIGLNVTEANKEKA
-1124 VLTVKKA
+1124 VLTVTDA
-1131 TGGQTEFDGVTIEIA
+1131 DAGQMEFNGVTIEIA

-1175 ESHTFIE
+1175 ESHTFLE
-1182 TTYTADGDV
+1182 TTYTAKGDV
-1191 VLGNGENLTS
+1191 VLGNGNSLTS
-1201 ENNLFNNKTVKATE
+1201 DNELFNNKTVKATE

-1377 LWDLSESLKL
+1377 MWGINESLKL

-1412 LDLDSTVTHAVRAGA
+1412 LELDSTVTHAVRAGA
-1427 RLLGDFNDYASW
+1427 RLLGDFNDNASW

>member
-1 MLIANLR
+1 MLIENLR

-14 SLAVAAALTLSVQ
+14 SLAVATALTLSVQ
-27 ASAADTLQGKVVADE
+27 ANAANTLQGKVVADE

-58 GTEQTA
+58 GAEQTA

-79 LPDQIP
+79 QADQIP

-106 GGQTSTFASAVLVMN
+106 GGQTSKFDSAVLFMN

-129 LEADANKATLNT
+129 LEADANKVTL
-141 SADAAGSY
+141 DANVEASGGY
-149 AFSNIFATRIGEATI
+149 AFTNIFATRIGEATI
-164 RNSETVIDDVEI
+164 RNSETVIGDVEI
-176 NVTVDPSDVSLED
+176 NVIADPSDDSDED
-189 LGAFWA
+189 IGAFWA
-195 WGAYVDNL
+195 WGAYVNNP

-212 VHFSGNSLTLSDT
+212 VHFSGNSLTLSGT

-230 KEMYVDGV
+230 EIYVDGV
-238 MTEQVNT
+238 MTQQVNT
-245 VVAEDNRFVLENLT
+245 VVAEDNRYVLENLS
-259 ITTDTGY
+259 ITTDDGH
-266 FRGVTTVGADEAQI
+266 FRGVTAVGADEAQI
-280 DRNKTTVT
+280 YRNETTVT
-288 DLTFS
+288 GLIFS
-293 STDFAYVEGMEVYD
+293 STDFASVEGMEVNG

-318 IADGI
+318 TADGI
-323 ELNGSDLILSG
+323 ELNGSDLILRG
-334 GWFQDGDSA
+334 GRFLDGDSA
-343 VFANNTVNIADVTAG
+343 VFANNTVNITNVTAG

-368 GIQTRDVADVTANA
+368 GIQTSDVADVSANA

-416 ETVSASG
+416 ETVSASD
-423 NLLSAHDVHVHSAI
+423 NLLSVHDVHVHSAI

-473 GLTIYGARAAIT
+473 GLTIYGARAAIS
-485 GNAEISRNAVSV
+485 GNAEISRNEVSV

-511 YWAVGSTQNAS
+511 YWAVGSAQNAS

-553 EAYHS
+553 EVYHS
-558 GADISTV
+558 GADTSTV

-577 DFAGQFGVAGAEVD
+577 KFTGQLGVAGAEVD
-591 IRGSADVSNNAVELR
+591 IRGSAVVSNNAVELS
-606 NVTADHFSAL
+606 NVTADRFYAL
-616 GASYVGYVTADQADV
+616 GASYVGSETADQADV

-649 QFVAARSF
+649 QFVAARSL

-682 TLSGESYV
+682 TLSGGSSV
-690 MSVSATDAGEARAL
+690 MSVSATEAGEARAL

-715 RNDQGTAVTHVVA
+715 SNDQGTAVTNVVA

-741 ATVVEDSSFTGTTR
+741 ATVVEDSSFTGTTS
-755 LWGVRLVAENQ
+755 LWGVRLV
-766 GIASENHVA
+766 
-775 LSGTKFSGTSNV
+775 
-787 AAVSLGA
+787 
-794 TQAETENNVI
+794 
-804 IVEDS
+804 
-809 SFTGTTSLLG
+809 
-819 VRLTAENQGVA
+819 AENQGVA

-848 ATVLLGATQAETENN
+848 AAVSLGATQAETENN

-886 KRGVASGTSVSVSG
+886 NRGVASGTSVSVSG
-900 ATVSGYGLIE
+900 VEVSGYGLIE

-937 PALIAGVDSSG
+937 LALIAGVDGSG

-992 NKNTVVS
+992 NKNTIVS
-999 VNKSDITNGYV
+999 VNKSGITNGYV
-1010 AGTLVALADGGQVE
+1010 AGTLVALDDGGQVE

-1049 NVSARINNQTI
+1049 DVSARINNQTI

-1071 YDVSIK
+1071 YDVSVK
-1077 NGTSTRS
+1077 SETSTRS

-1095 QLSGINEV
+1095 QLFGTNTV

-1110 TIGLNVTEANKMNA
+1110 TIGLNVTEANKKKA
-1124 VLTVKKA
+1124 VLTVTDA
-1131 TGGQTEFDGVTIEIA
+1131 DAGQMEFNGVTIEIA

-1151 DSSDTYQLINV
+1151 ESSDTYQLINV
-1162 EGGKYTFKDLTVK
+1162 EGGKYTFTGLTVK
-1175 ESHTFIE
+1175 ESHTFLE
-1182 TTYTADGDV
+1182 TTYTAEDGV
-1191 VLGNGENLTS
+1191 VLDADHGLTS
-1201 ENNLFNNKTVKATE
+1201 ENDLFNNKTVKATE

-1295 AGFVEAGWANS
+1295 AGFVETGWANS

-1369 SAHVGLGA
+1369 PAHVGLGA
-1377 LWDLSESLKL
+1377 LWDLNESLKL

-1412 LDLDSTVTHAVRAGA
+1412 LELDSTVTHAVRAGA

-1469 DTGVFELGLRI
+1469 DTGVFELGMRI
-1480 RPSLE
+1480 CPSLE

>member
-1 MLIANLR
+1 MLIENLR

-47 TQSGKQYWVLT
+47 AQSGKQYWVLT
-58 GTEQTA
+58 GAEQTA

-79 LPDQIP
+79 QADQIP

-106 GGQTSTFASAVLVMN
+106 GGQNSTFASAVLLMN

-129 LEADANKATLNT
+129 LEADANKVALNT

-149 AFSNIFATRIGEATI
+149 AFTNILAMKIVDATI

-176 NVTVDPSDVSLED
+176 NVTVDPSDDSVED

-195 WGAYVDNL
+195 WGASVDNL
-203 SAEAGMTSS
+203 SADAGMTSS
-212 VHFSGNSLTLSDT
+212 VRFSGNSLTLSGT
-225 KIAAP
+225 KIDAP
-230 KEMYVDGV
+230 EIYVDGV
-238 MTEQVNT
+238 MSQQVNT
-245 VVAEDNRFVLENLT
+245 VVAEDNRFVLENLS
-259 ITTDTGY
+259 ITTDDGH
-266 FRGVTTVGADEAQI
+266 FRGVTAVGADEAQI
-280 DRNKTTVT
+280 YRNETTVT
-288 DLTFS
+288 GLIFS
-293 STDFAYVEGMEVYD
+293 STDFASVEGMEVNG

-318 IADGI
+318 TADGI
-323 ELNGSDLILSG
+323 ELNGSDLILRG
-334 GWFQDGDSA
+334 GRFLDGDSV
-343 VFANNTVNIADVTAG
+343 VFSNNTVNIADITAG
-358 SVSGELLTVY
+358 STSGELLTVY
-368 GIQTRDVADVTANA
+368 GMLTSGVADVTANA

-396 AGSSYETES
+396 AGSSVETES
-405 LWARAVSVSDA
+405 LSALAVSVFDA
-416 ETVSASG
+416 ETVSASD
-423 NLLSAHDVHVHSAI
+423 NLLSGHDVHVHSAI
-437 LSAAYVSGEDTASVS
+437 LSAAYVSGKDTASVS

-548 AGLGD
+548 ADLGD

-558 GADISTV
+558 GADNSTV

-577 DFAGQFGVAGAEVD
+577 KFTGQLGVAGAEVD
-591 IRGSADVSNNAVELR
+591 IRGSAVVSNNAVELS
-606 NVTADHFSAL
+606 NVTADRFYAL
-616 GASYVGYVTADQADV
+616 GASYVGSETADQADV

-649 QFVAARSF
+649 QFVAARSL

-682 TLSGESYV
+682 TLSGGSSV
-690 MSVSATDAGEARAL
+690 MSVSATEAGEARAL

-715 RNDQGTAVTHVVA
+715 SNDQGTAVTNVVA

-741 ATVVEDSSFTGTTR
+741 ATVVEDSSFTGTTS
-755 LWGVRLVAENQ
+755 LWGVRLAAEN
-766 GIASENHVA
+766 
-775 LSGTKFSGTSNV
+775 
-787 AAVSLGA
+787 
-794 TQAETENNVI
+794 
-804 IVEDS
+804 
-809 SFTGTTSLLG
+809 
-819 VRLTAENQGVA
+819 RGVA

-848 ATVLLGATQAETENN
+848 AAVFLGATQAEAENN
-863 AIVVED
+863 AMLVED

-900 ATVSGYGLIE
+900 VEVSGYGLIE
-910 AVSVYSQDTVEV
+910 AVSVYSQNTVEV
-922 NNSTLL
+922 DNSTLL
-928 LSDVSMDGE
+928 LSNVSMDGK
-937 PALIAGVDSSG
+937 PALIAGVDSLG

-968 KELKERNVLAGV
+968 KELKERSVLAGV

-1049 NVSARINNQTI
+1049 DVSARINNQTI

-1110 TIGLNVTEANKMNA
+1110 TIGLNVTQDNIDQA
-1124 VLTVKKA
+1124 VLTVTQA
-1131 TGGQTEFDGVTIEIA
+1131 AEGQTKFDGVTIEIA

-1151 DSSDTYQLINV
+1151 ESSDTYQLINV

-1175 ESHTFIE
+1175 ESHTFLE

-1201 ENNLFNNKTVKATE
+1201 ENDLFNNKTVKATE

-1225 GTVAFINQGAEFIA
+1225 GTVAFVNQGAEFIA

-1327 TRYQTDGVLYVD
+1327 TRYQTDGVLYAD

-1377 LWDLSESLKL
+1377 LWDLNESLKL

-1412 LDLDSTVTHAVRAGA
+1412 LELDSTVTHAVRAGA

>member
-64 ESNALTINDANGTVK
+64 ESNALTINDANGTVQ

-164 RNSETVIDDVEI
+164 RNSETMINDVEI
-176 NVTVDPSDVSLED
+176 NVTVDPSGVSLED

-212 VHFSGNSLTLSDT
+212 VHFSENSLTLSDT

-318 IADGI
+318 MADGI

-382 TTVTLDKITLSPWD
+382 TMVTLDKITLSPWD

-558 GADISTV
+558 GADTSTV

-577 DFAGQFGVAGAEVD
+577 EFTGQLGVAGAEVD

-637 LIAEGVTASDYA
+637 LIAEGVTASNYS

-715 RNDQGTAVTHVVA
+715 RNDQDTAVTNVVA

-766 GIASENHVA
+766 GIASGNHVA

-787 AAVSLGA
+787 AA
-794 TQAETENNVI
+794 
-804 IVEDS
+804 
-809 SFTGTTSLLG
+809 
-819 VRLTAENQGVA
+819 
-830 SGNNVALSGTKF
+830 
-842 SGTSNV
+842 
-848 ATVLLGATQAETENN
+848 VLLGATQAETENN

-878 LGVQLAAE
+878 LGVHLAAE

-948 KTVSVQNTLVQAT
+948 KTVTVQNTLVQAT

-1049 NVSARINNQTI
+1049 NVSARIDNQTI

-1110 TIGLNVTEANKMNA
+1110 TIGLNVTEVNKMNA

-1131 TGGQTEFDGVTIEIA
+1131 TGGQTEFDGVTLEIA

-1282 AGAGLRVNPNWTM
+1282 AGVGLRVNPNWTM

-1377 LWDLSESLKL
+1377 LWDLNESLKL

-1480 RPSLE
+1480 CPSLE

>member
-129 LEADANKATLNT
+129 LEADANKVTLDSNVEA
-141 SADAAGSY
+141 SGGY
-149 AFSNIFATRIGEATI
+149 AFTNIFATRIGEGTI
-164 RNSETVIDDVEI
+164 RNSETVIGDVEI
-176 NVTVDPSDVSLED
+176 NVIADPSGESDED

-195 WGAYVDNL
+195 WGAYVNNR

-212 VHFSGNSLTLSDT
+212 VHFSGNSLTLSGT

-230 KEMYVDGV
+230 EIYVDGV
-238 MTEQVNT
+238 MTQQVNT
-245 VVAEDNRFVLENLT
+245 VVAEGNRFVLENLS
-259 ITTDTGY
+259 ISTDDGY
-266 FRGVTTVGADEAQI
+266 FRGVTAFGADEVQI
-280 DRNKTTVT
+280 NRNATTVK
-288 DLTFS
+288 DLTLS
-293 STDFAYVEGMEVYD
+293 PKTFAVVEGMEVYG

-318 IADGI
+318 TADGI

-343 VFANNTVNIADVTAG
+343 VFANNTVSIADVTAG

-396 AGSSYETES
+396 AGSSHETES

-416 ETVSASG
+416 ETVSASD

-591 IRGSADVSNNAVELR
+591 IRGSAVVSNNAVELR
-606 NVTADHFSAL
+606 NVTADRFSAL
-616 GASYVGYVTADQADV
+616 GASYVGYEMADQADV

-682 TLSGESYV
+682 TLSGGSSV

-715 RNDQGTAVTHVVA
+715 RNDQGTAGTNVVA

-741 ATVVEDSSFTGTTR
+741 ATVVEDSSFTGTT
-755 LWGVRLVAENQ
+755 
-766 GIASENHVA
+766 
-775 LSGTKFSGTSNV
+775 
-787 AAVSLGA
+787 
-794 TQAETENNVI
+794 
-804 IVEDS
+804 
-809 SFTGTTSLLG
+809 SLLG
-819 VRLTAENQGVA
+819 VH
-830 SGNNVALSGTKF
+830 
-842 SGTSNV
+842 
-848 ATVLLGATQAETENN
+848 
-863 AIVVED
+863 
-869 SSFTGTTSL
+869 
-878 LGVQLAAE
+878 LAAE

-937 PALIAGVDSSG
+937 PALIAGVDSLG

-1049 NVSARINNQTI
+1049 SVSARINNQTI

-1327 TRYQTDGVLYVD
+1327 TRYQTDGVFYVD

-1387 DTYARYMVTYL
+1387 DTYTRYMVTYL

>member
-1 MLIANLR
+1 MLIENLR

-14 SLAVAAALTLSVQ
+14 SLAVATALTLSVQ
-27 ASAADTLQGKVVADE
+27 ANAADTLQGKVVADE

-47 TQSGKQYWVLT
+47 TQSGEQYWVLT
-58 GTEQTA
+58 GAEQTA

-79 LPDQIP
+79 QANQIP

-95 KAVANGNQMTV
+95 KAVANGNQMTI
-106 GGQTSTFASAVLVMN
+106 GGQTSTFASAFLVMN

-129 LEADANKATLNT
+129 LEVDANKVTL
-141 SADAAGSY
+141 DANVEASGGY
-149 AFSNIFATRIGEATI
+149 AFTNIFATRIGEATI
-164 RNSETVIDDVEI
+164 RNSETVIGDVEI
-176 NVTVDPSDVSLED
+176 NLIADPSDDSDED
-189 LGAFWA
+189 IGAFWA
-195 WGAYVDNL
+195 WGAYVNNP

-212 VHFSGNSLTLSDT
+212 VRFSGNSLTLSGT
-225 KIAAP
+225 KIDAP
-230 KEMYVDGV
+230 EIYVDGV
-238 MTEQVNT
+238 MTQQVNT
-245 VVAEDNRFVLENLT
+245 VVAEDNRFVLENLS
-259 ITTDTGY
+259 ITTDDGH
-266 FRGVTTVGADEAQI
+266 FRGVTAFGADEVQI
-280 DRNKTTVT
+280 HRNATTAK
-288 DLTFS
+288 DLTLS
-293 STDFAYVEGMEVYD
+293 PKTFAVVEGMEVNG

-318 IADGI
+318 TADGI
-323 ELNGSDLILSG
+323 ELNGSDLILRG
-334 GWFQDGDSA
+334 GRFLDGDSA
-343 VFANNTVNIADVTAG
+343 VFANNTVNIANVTAG

-368 GIQTRDVADVTANA
+368 GIQTSDVADVSANA

-416 ETVSASG
+416 ETVSASD
-423 NLLSAHDVHVHSAI
+423 NLLSVLDVHVHSAI

-473 GLTIYGARAAIT
+473 GLTIYGARAAIS
-485 GNAEISRNAVSV
+485 GNAEISRNEVSV

-511 YWAVGSTQNAS
+511 YWAVDSAQNAS

-553 EAYHS
+553 EVYHS
-558 GADISTV
+558 GADTSTV

-577 DFAGQFGVAGAEVD
+577 KFTGQLGVAGAEVD
-591 IRGSADVSNNAVELR
+591 IRGSAVVSNNAVELS
-606 NVTADHFSAL
+606 NVTADRFYAL
-616 GASYVGYVTADQADV
+616 GASYVGSETADQADV

-649 QFVAARSF
+649 QFVAARSL

-682 TLSGESYV
+682 TLSGGSSV
-690 MSVSATDAGEARAL
+690 MSVSATEAGEARAL

-715 RNDQGTAVTHVVA
+715 SNDQGTAVTNVVA

-741 ATVVEDSSFTGTTR
+741 ATV
-755 LWGVRLVAENQ
+755 
-766 GIASENHVA
+766 
-775 LSGTKFSGTSNV
+775 
-787 AAVSLGA
+787 
-794 TQAETENNVI
+794 
-804 IVEDS
+804 VEDS

-863 AIVVED
+863 AMLVED

-886 KRGVASGTSVSVSG
+886 NRGVASGTSVSVSG
-900 ATVSGYGLIE
+900 VEVSGYGLIE
-910 AVSVYSQDTVEV
+910 AVSVYSQNTVEV
-922 NNSTLL
+922 DNSTLL
-928 LSDVSMDGE
+928 LSNVSMDGE
-937 PALIAGVDSSG
+937 PALIAGVDSLG
-948 KTVSVQNTLVQAT
+948 KTVSVQNILVQAT

-992 NKNTVVS
+992 NKNTIVS

-1024 INNQTVVVSYSTVD
+1024 INNQTVVVSNSTVD

-1049 NVSARINNQTI
+1049 DVSARINNQTI

-1071 YDVSIK
+1071 YDVSVK
-1077 NGTSTRS
+1077 SETSTRS

-1095 QLSGINEV
+1095 QLSGTNTV

-1110 TIGLNVTEANKMNA
+1110 TIGLNVTEANKKKA
-1124 VLTVKKA
+1124 VLTVTDA
-1131 TGGQTEFDGVTIEIA
+1131 DAGQMEFNGVTIEIA

-1151 DSSDTYQLINV
+1151 ESSDTYQLINV

-1191 VLGNGENLTS
+1191 VLGDGNSLTS
-1201 ENNLFNNKTVKATE
+1201 ENDLFNNKTVKATE

-1377 LWDLSESLKL
+1377 LWDLNESLKL

>member
-27 ASAADTLQGKVVADE
+27 ASAADTLQGKVVAVE

-129 LEADANKATLNT
+129 LEADANKVTLDSNVEA
-141 SADAAGSY
+141 SGGY
-149 AFSNIFATRIGEATI
+149 AFTNIFATRIGEGTI
-164 RNSETVIDDVEI
+164 RNSETVIGDVEI
-176 NVTVDPSDVSLED
+176 NVIADPSGESDED

-195 WGAYVDNL
+195 WGAYVNNR

-212 VHFSGNSLTLSDT
+212 VHFSGNSLTLSGT

-230 KEMYVDGV
+230 EIYVDGV
-238 MTEQVNT
+238 MTQQVNT
-245 VVAEDNRFVLENLT
+245 VVAEGNRFVLENLS
-259 ITTDTGY
+259 ISTDDGY
-266 FRGVTTVGADEAQI
+266 FRGVTAFGADEVQI
-280 DRNKTTVT
+280 HRNATTVK
-288 DLTFS
+288 DLTLS
-293 STDFAYVEGMEVYD
+293 PKTFAVVEGMEVYG

-318 IADGI
+318 TADGI

-343 VFANNTVNIADVTAG
+343 VISNNTVNIADVTAG

-368 GIQTRDVADVTANA
+368 GIQTRNVADVTANA

-416 ETVSASG
+416 ETVSASD

-591 IRGSADVSNNAVELR
+591 IRGSAVVSNNAVELR
-606 NVTADHFSAL
+606 NVTADRFSAL
-616 GASYVGYVTADQADV
+616 GASYVGYEMADQADV

-682 TLSGESYV
+682 TLSGGSSV

-715 RNDQGTAVTHVVA
+715 RNDQGTAVTNVVA

-766 GIASENHVA
+766 GIASGNHVA

-819 VRLTAENQGVA
+819 VRLVAENQG
-830 SGNNVALSGTKF
+830 
-842 SGTSNV
+842 
-848 ATVLLGATQAETENN
+848 
-863 AIVVED
+863 I
-869 SSFTGTTSL
+869 
-878 LGVQLAAE
+878 
-886 KRGVASGTSVSVSG
+886 ASGTSVSVSG

-1038 DVYGTGIVASG
+1038 DVYGTGIVASS

-1295 AGFVEAGWANS
+1295 AGFIEAGWANS

-1327 TRYQTDGVLYVD
+1327 TRYQIDGVLYVD

-1387 DTYARYMVTYL
+1387 DTYVRYMVTYL

>member
-1 MLIANLR
+1 MLIENLR

-27 ASAADTLQGKVVADE
+27 ANATDTLQGQVVADK

-47 TQSGKQYWVLT
+47 AQSGKQYWVLT
-58 GTEQTA
+58 GAEQTA

-106 GGQTSTFASAVLVMN
+106 GGQNSTFASAVLLMN

-129 LEADANKATLNT
+129 LEADANKVALNT
-141 SADAAGSY
+141 SADAVGSY
-149 AFSNIFATRIGEATI
+149 AFTNILAMKIVDATI
-164 RNSETVIDDVEI
+164 RNSETVINDVEI
-176 NVTVDPSDVSLED
+176 NVTVDPSDDSVED

-195 WGAYVDNL
+195 WGASVDNL
-203 SAEAGMTSS
+203 SADAGMTSS
-212 VHFSGNSLTLSDT
+212 VRFSGNSLTLSGT
-225 KIAAP
+225 KIDAP
-230 KEMYVDGV
+230 EIYVDGV
-238 MTEQVNT
+238 MSQQVNT
-245 VVAEDNRFVLENLT
+245 VVAEDNRFVLENLS
-259 ITTDTGY
+259 ITTDDGH
-266 FRGVTTVGADEAQI
+266 FRGVTAVGADEAQI
-280 DRNKTTVT
+280 YRNETTVT
-288 DLTFS
+288 GLIFS
-293 STDFAYVEGMEVYD
+293 STDFASVEGMEVNG

-318 IADGI
+318 TADGI
-323 ELNGSDLILSG
+323 ELNGSDLILRG
-334 GWFQDGDSA
+334 GRFLDGDSA
-343 VFANNTVNIADVTAG
+343 VFANNTVNIANVTAG

-368 GIQTRDVADVTANA
+368 GIQTSDVADVSDNA

-416 ETVSASG
+416 ETVSASD

-452 LIGNKVELSNSETMQ
+452 LTGNRVELSNVESQ
-467 STDFEN
+467 LDSDFEN
-473 GLTIYGARAAIT
+473 GLTIYGARAAIS
-485 GNAEISRNAVSV
+485 GNAEISRNEVSV

-511 YWAVGSTQNAS
+511 YWAVGLAQNAS

-558 GADISTV
+558 GADNSTV

-577 DFAGQFGVAGAEVD
+577 KFTGQLGVAGAEVD
-591 IRGSADVSNNAVELR
+591 IRGSAVVSNNAVELS
-606 NVTADHFSAL
+606 NVTADRFYAL
-616 GASYVGYVTADQADV
+616 GASYVGSETADQADV

-637 LIAEGVTASDYA
+637 LNAEGVTASDYA
-649 QFVAARSF
+649 QFVAARSL

-682 TLSGESYV
+682 TLSGGSSV
-690 MSVSATDAGEARAL
+690 MSVSATEAGEARAL

-715 RNDQGTAVTHVVA
+715 SNDQGTAVTNVVA

-741 ATVVEDSSFTGTTR
+741 ATV
-755 LWGVRLVAENQ
+755 
-766 GIASENHVA
+766 
-775 LSGTKFSGTSNV
+775 
-787 AAVSLGA
+787 
-794 TQAETENNVI
+794 
-804 IVEDS
+804 VEDS

-830 SGNNVALSGTKF
+830 SGNNVALSGT
-842 SGTSNV
+842 SNV

-863 AIVVED
+863 AMLVED

-886 KRGVASGTSVSVSG
+886 NRGVASGTSVSVSG
-900 ATVSGYGLIE
+900 VEVSGYGLIE

-992 NKNTVVS
+992 NKNTIVS
-999 VNKSDITNGYV
+999 VSKSGITNGYV

-1049 NVSARINNQTI
+1049 DVSARINNQTI

-1110 TIGLNVTEANKMNA
+1110 TIELNVTQDNIDQA
-1124 VLTVKKA
+1124 VLTVTQA
-1131 TGGQTEFDGVTIEIA
+1131 AEGQTKFDGVTIEIA

-1151 DSSDTYQLINV
+1151 ESSDTYQLINV

-1201 ENNLFNNKTVKATE
+1201 ENDLFNNKTVKATE

-1282 AGAGLRVNPNWTM
+1282 AGAGLRINPNWTM

-1377 LWDLSESLKL
+1377 LWDLNESLKL

-1398 DDDDVSLNNRYNDK
+1398 DDDDVDLNNRYNDK

-1469 DTGVFELGLRI
+1469 DTGVFELGMRI

>member
-1 MLIANLR
+1 MLIENLR

-14 SLAVAAALTLSVQ
+14 SLAVAMALTLSVQ
-27 ASAADTLQGKVVADE
+27 ANAADTLQGKVVADE

-58 GTEQTA
+58 GAEQTA

-79 LPDQIP
+79 QANQIP

-95 KAVANGNQMTV
+95 KAVANGNQMTI
-106 GGQTSTFASAVLVMN
+106 GGQTSTFASAFLVMN

-129 LEADANKATLNT
+129 LEADANKVTL
-141 SADAAGSY
+141 DANVEASGGY
-149 AFSNIFATRIGEATI
+149 AFTNIFATRIGEATI
-164 RNSETVIDDVEI
+164 RNSETVIGDVEI
-176 NVTVDPSDVSLED
+176 NLIADPSDDSDED
-189 LGAFWA
+189 IGAFWA
-195 WGAYVDNL
+195 WGAYVNNP
-203 SAEAGMTSS
+203 SAEAEMTSS
-212 VHFSGNSLTLSDT
+212 ARFSGNSLTLSGT
-225 KIAAP
+225 KIDAP
-230 KEMYVDGV
+230 EIYVDGV
-238 MTEQVNT
+238 LTQQVNT
-245 VVAEDNRFVLENLT
+245 VVAEDNRYVLENLS
-259 ITTDTGY
+259 ITTDDGH
-266 FRGVTTVGADEAQI
+266 FRGVTAFGADEVQI
-280 DRNKTTVT
+280 HRNATTAK
-288 DLTFS
+288 DLTLS
-293 STDFAYVEGMEVYD
+293 PKTFAVVEGMEVNG

-318 IADGI
+318 TADGI
-323 ELNGSDLILSG
+323 ELNGSDLILRG
-334 GWFQDGDSA
+334 GRFLDGDSA
-343 VFANNTVNIADVTAG
+343 VFSNNTVNIADITAG
-358 SVSGELLTVY
+358 STSGELLTVY
-368 GIQTRDVADVTANA
+368 GMLTSGVADVTANA
-382 TTVTLDKITLSPWD
+382 TTVTLDKITLSPS
-396 AGSSYETES
+396 AVGSSVETES
-405 LWARAVSVSDA
+405 LSALAVSVFDA
-416 ETVSASG
+416 ETVSASD

-452 LIGNKVELSNSETMQ
+452 LTGNRVELSNVESQ
-467 STDFEN
+467 LDSDFEN
-473 GLTIYGARAAIT
+473 GLTIYGARAAIS
-485 GNAEISRNAVSV
+485 GNAEIFRNEVSV

-511 YWAVGSTQNAS
+511 YWAVGLAQNAS

-553 EAYHS
+553 EVYHS
-558 GADISTV
+558 GADTSTV

-577 DFAGQFGVAGAEVD
+577 KFIGQLGVAGAEVD
-591 IRGSADVSNNAVELR
+591 IRGSAVVSNNAVELR
-606 NVTADHFSAL
+606 NVTADRFYAL
-616 GASYVGYVTADQADV
+616 GASYVGSDTADQADV

-670 LMQGNRLEMTDA
+670 LMQGNRLEMTDV
-682 TLSGESYV
+682 TLSGEV
-690 MSVSATDAGEARAL
+690 RVLATWASEAGEVRAS
-704 NNTLEVSGLTA
+704 NNTLRISGLTA
-715 RNDQGTAVTHVVA
+715 DNNQADTASEVIAVD
-728 AHLDATQAVAENN
+728 LDAMQAEVENN
-741 ATVVEDSSFTGTTR
+741 SMV
-755 LWGVRLVAENQ
+755 
-766 GIASENHVA
+766 
-775 LSGTKFSGTSNV
+775 
-787 AAVSLGA
+787 
-794 TQAETENNVI
+794 
-804 IVEDS
+804 VEDS

-819 VRLTAENQGVA
+819 VQLAVENRGVA
-830 SGNNVALSGTKF
+830 SGNNVALSGTEF

-848 ATVLLGATQAETENN
+848 AAVFLGATQAEAENN
-863 AIVVED
+863 AMVVED

-886 KRGVASGTSVSVSG
+886 NRGVASGTSVSVSG
-900 ATVSGYGLIE
+900 VEVSGYGLIE

-937 PALIAGVDSSG
+937 PALIAGVDGSG

-1049 NVSARINNQTI
+1049 DVSARINNQTI
-1060 VLDNATVVGGV
+1060 VLDNAIVEGGV
-1071 YDVSIK
+1071 YAVSVK

-1095 QLSGINEV
+1095 QVSGTNKV

-1110 TIGLNVTEANKMNA
+1110 TIGLNVTEANKQNA
-1124 VLTVKKA
+1124 VLTVTDA
-1131 TGGQTEFDGVTIEIA
+1131 DAGQMEFNGVTIEIA

-1151 DSSDTYQLINV
+1151 DGSDTYQLINV

-1175 ESHTFIE
+1175 ESHTFLE
-1182 TTYTADGDV
+1182 TTYTAKGDV
-1191 VLGNGENLTS
+1191 VLGNGNSLTS
-1201 ENNLFNNKTVKATE
+1201 ENELFNNKTVKATE

-1327 TRYQTDGVLYVD
+1327 TRYQTDGVLYAD

-1377 LWDLSESLKL
+1377 MWDLNESLKL

-1398 DDDDVSLNNRYNDK
+1398 DDDDVGLNNRYNDK
-1412 LDLDSTVTHAVRAGA
+1412 LELDSTVTHAVRAGA

-1491 LGAKGYVGD
+1491 LGAKSYVGD
-1500 REGVTGNMTVRYS
+1500 REGVTGNMTVHYS

>member
-1 MLIANLR
+1 MLIENLR

-47 TQSGKQYWVLT
+47 AQSGKQYWVLT
-58 GTEQTA
+58 GAEQTA

-79 LPDQIP
+79 QANQIP

-95 KAVANGNQMTV
+95 KAVANGNQMTI
-106 GGQTSTFASAVLVMN
+106 GGQTSTFASAFLVMN

-129 LEADANKATLNT
+129 LEADANKVTL
-141 SADAAGSY
+141 DANVEASGGY
-149 AFSNIFATRIGEATI
+149 AFTNIFATRIGEATI
-164 RNSETVIDDVEI
+164 RNSETVIGDVEI
-176 NVTVDPSDVSLED
+176 NLIADPSDDSDED
-189 LGAFWA
+189 IGAFWA
-195 WGAYVDNL
+195 WGAYVNNP
-203 SAEAGMTSS
+203 SAEAEMTSS
-212 VHFSGNSLTLSDT
+212 ARFSGNSLTLSGT
-225 KIAAP
+225 KIDAP
-230 KEMYVDGV
+230 EIYVDGV
-238 MTEQVNT
+238 LTQQVNT
-245 VVAEDNRFVLENLT
+245 VVAEDNRYVLENLS
-259 ITTDTGY
+259 ITTDDGH
-266 FRGVTTVGADEAQI
+266 FRGVTAFGADEVQI
-280 DRNKTTVT
+280 HRNATTAK
-288 DLTFS
+288 DLTLS
-293 STDFAYVEGMEVYD
+293 PKTFAVVEGMEVNG

-318 IADGI
+318 TADGI
-323 ELNGSDLILSG
+323 ELNGSALILRG
-334 GWFQDGDSA
+334 GRFLDGDSA
-343 VFANNTVNIADVTAG
+343 VFSNNTVNIADITAG
-358 SVSGELLTVY
+358 STSGELLTVY
-368 GIQTRDVADVTANA
+368 GMLTSGVADVTANA
-382 TTVTLDKITLSPWD
+382 TTVTLDKITLSPS
-396 AGSSYETES
+396 AVGSSVETES
-405 LWARAVSVSDA
+405 LSALAVSVFDA
-416 ETVSASG
+416 ETVSASD

-452 LIGNKVELSNSETMQ
+452 LTGNRVELSNVESQ
-467 STDFEN
+467 LDSDFEN
-473 GLTIYGARAAIT
+473 GLTIYGARAAIS
-485 GNAEISRNAVSV
+485 GNAEISRNEVSV

-511 YWAVGSTQNAS
+511 YWAVGLAQNAS

-558 GADISTV
+558 GADTSTV

-577 DFAGQFGVAGAEVD
+577 KFTGQLGVAGAEVD
-591 IRGSADVSNNAVELR
+591 IRGSADVSNNAVELS
-606 NVTADHFSAL
+606 NVTADRFYAL
-616 GASYVGYVTADQADV
+616 GASYVGSETADQADV

-649 QFVAARSF
+649 QFVAARSL

-682 TLSGESYV
+682 TLSGGSSV
-690 MSVSATDAGEARAL
+690 MSVSATEAGEARAL

-715 RNDQGTAVTHVVA
+715 SNDQGTAVTNVVA

-741 ATVVEDSSFTGTTR
+741 ATVVEDSSFTGTTS

-766 GIASENHVA
+766 GVALGNNVA

-794 TQAETENNVI
+794 TQAETENNAML
-804 IVEDS
+804 VEDS

-819 VRLTAENQGVA
+819 VH
-830 SGNNVALSGTKF
+830 
-842 SGTSNV
+842 
-848 ATVLLGATQAETENN
+848 
-863 AIVVED
+863 
-869 SSFTGTTSL
+869 
-878 LGVQLAAE
+878 LAAE

-900 ATVSGYGLIE
+900 VEVSGYGLIE

-937 PALIAGVDSSG
+937 PALIAGVDGSG

-1049 NVSARINNQTI
+1049 DVSARINNQTI

-1110 TIGLNVTEANKMNA
+1110 TIGLNVTQDNIDQA
-1124 VLTVKKA
+1124 VLTVTQA
-1131 TGGQTEFDGVTIEIA
+1131 AEGQTKFDGVTIEIA

-1151 DSSDTYQLINV
+1151 ESSDTYQLINV

-1201 ENNLFNNKTVKATE
+1201 ENDLFNNKTVKATE

-1282 AGAGLRVNPNWTM
+1282 AGAGLRINPNWTM

-1377 LWDLSESLKL
+1377 LWDLNESLKL

-1398 DDDDVSLNNRYNDK
+1398 DDDDVDLNNRYNDK

-1469 DTGVFELGLRI
+1469 DTGVFELGMRI

>member
-225 KIAAP
+225 KIVAP

-245 VVAEDNRFVLENLT
+245 VVAEENRFVLENLT

-266 FRGVTTVGADEAQI
+266 FRGVTTVGVDEAQI

-318 IADGI
+318 MADGI

-416 ETVSASG
+416 ETVSASD

-473 GLTIYGARAAIT
+473 GLTIYGARVAIT

-558 GADISTV
+558 GADTSTV

-577 DFAGQFGVAGAEVD
+577 EFTGQLGVAGAEVN
-591 IRGSADVSNNAVELR
+591 IRGSADVSNNAVELS
-606 NVTADHFSAL
+606 NVTADRFSAL

-637 LIAEGVTASDYA
+637 LIAEGVTASNYS

-715 RNDQGTAVTHVVA
+715 RNDQGTAVTNVVA

-741 ATVVEDSSFTGTTR
+741 ATVVEDSSFTGTT
-755 LWGVRLVAENQ
+755 
-766 GIASENHVA
+766 
-775 LSGTKFSGTSNV
+775 
-787 AAVSLGA
+787 
-794 TQAETENNVI
+794 
-804 IVEDS
+804 
-809 SFTGTTSLLG
+809 SLLG
-819 VRLTAENQGVA
+819 VH
-830 SGNNVALSGTKF
+830 
-842 SGTSNV
+842 
-848 ATVLLGATQAETENN
+848 
-863 AIVVED
+863 
-869 SSFTGTTSL
+869 
-878 LGVQLAAE
+878 LAAE

-1077 NGTSTRS
+1077 NGTSTRC

-1131 TGGQTEFDGVTIEIA
+1131 TGGQTEFDGVTLEIA

-1282 AGAGLRVNPNWTM
+1282 AGAGLRVNPNWTL
-1295 AGFVEAGWANS
+1295 AGFIEAGWANS

-1327 TRYQTDGVLYVD
+1327 TRYQTDGVFYVD

>member
-1 MLIANLR
+1 MLIENLR

-14 SLAVAAALTLSVQ
+14 SLAVATALTLSVQ
-27 ASAADTLQGKVVADE
+27 ANAADTLQGKVVADE

-47 TQSGKQYWVLT
+47 TQSGEQYWVLT
-58 GTEQTA
+58 GAEQTA

-79 LPDQIP
+79 QANQIP

-95 KAVANGNQMTV
+95 KAVANGNQMTI
-106 GGQTSTFASAVLVMN
+106 GGQTSTFASAFLVMN

-129 LEADANKATLNT
+129 LEVDANKVTL
-141 SADAAGSY
+141 DANVEASGGY
-149 AFSNIFATRIGEATI
+149 AFTNIFATRIGEATI
-164 RNSETVIDDVEI
+164 RNSETVIGDVEI
-176 NVTVDPSDVSLED
+176 NLIADPSDDSDED
-189 LGAFWA
+189 IGAFWA
-195 WGAYVDNL
+195 WGAYVNNP

-212 VHFSGNSLTLSDT
+212 VRFSGNSLTLSGT
-225 KIAAP
+225 KIDAP
-230 KEMYVDGV
+230 EIYVDGV
-238 MTEQVNT
+238 MTQQVNT
-245 VVAEDNRFVLENLT
+245 VVAEDNRFVLENLS
-259 ITTDTGY
+259 ITTDDGH
-266 FRGVTTVGADEAQI
+266 FRGVTAFGADEVQI
-280 DRNKTTVT
+280 HRNATTAK
-288 DLTFS
+288 DLTLS
-293 STDFAYVEGMEVYD
+293 PKTFAVVEGMEVNG

-318 IADGI
+318 TADGI
-323 ELNGSDLILSG
+323 ELNGSDLILRG
-334 GWFQDGDSA
+334 GRFLDGDSA
-343 VFANNTVNIADVTAG
+343 VFANNTVNIANVTAG

-368 GIQTRDVADVTANA
+368 GIQTSDVADVSANA

-416 ETVSASG
+416 ETVSASD
-423 NLLSAHDVHVHSAI
+423 NLLSVLDVHVHSAI

-473 GLTIYGARAAIT
+473 GLTIYGARAAIS
-485 GNAEISRNAVSV
+485 GNAEISRNEVSV

-511 YWAVGSTQNAS
+511 YWAVDSAQNAS

-553 EAYHS
+553 EVYHS
-558 GADISTV
+558 GADTSTV

-577 DFAGQFGVAGAEVD
+577 KFTGQLGVAGAEVD
-591 IRGSADVSNNAVELR
+591 IRGSAVVSNNAVELS
-606 NVTADHFSAL
+606 NVTADRFYAL
-616 GASYVGYVTADQADV
+616 GASYVGSETADQADV

-649 QFVAARSF
+649 QFVAARSL

-682 TLSGESYV
+682 TLSGGSSV
-690 MSVSATDAGEARAL
+690 MSVSATEAGEARAL

-715 RNDQGTAVTHVVA
+715 SNDQGTAVTNVVA

-741 ATVVEDSSFTGTTR
+741 ATV
-755 LWGVRLVAENQ
+755 
-766 GIASENHVA
+766 
-775 LSGTKFSGTSNV
+775 
-787 AAVSLGA
+787 
-794 TQAETENNVI
+794 
-804 IVEDS
+804 VEDS

-863 AIVVED
+863 AMLVED

-886 KRGVASGTSVSVSG
+886 NRGVASGTSVSVSG
-900 ATVSGYGLIE
+900 VEVSGYGLIE
-910 AVSVYSQDTVEV
+910 AVSVYSQNTVEV
-922 NNSTLL
+922 DNSTLL
-928 LSDVSMDGE
+928 LSNVSMDGE
-937 PALIAGVDSSG
+937 PALIAGVDSLG

-992 NKNTVVS
+992 NKNTIVS

-1024 INNQTVVVSYSTVD
+1024 INNQTVVVSNSTVD

-1049 NVSARINNQTI
+1049 DVSARINNQTI

-1071 YDVSIK
+1071 YDVSVK
-1077 NGTSTRS
+1077 SETSTRS

-1095 QLSGINEV
+1095 QLSGTNTV

-1110 TIGLNVTEANKMNA
+1110 TIGLNVTEANKKKA
-1124 VLTVKKA
+1124 VLTVTDA
-1131 TGGQTEFDGVTIEIA
+1131 DAGQMEFNGVTIEIA

-1151 DSSDTYQLINV
+1151 ESSDTYQLINV

-1191 VLGNGENLTS
+1191 VLGDGNSLTS
-1201 ENNLFNNKTVKATE
+1201 ENDLFNNKTVKATE

-1377 LWDLSESLKL
+1377 LWDLNESLKL